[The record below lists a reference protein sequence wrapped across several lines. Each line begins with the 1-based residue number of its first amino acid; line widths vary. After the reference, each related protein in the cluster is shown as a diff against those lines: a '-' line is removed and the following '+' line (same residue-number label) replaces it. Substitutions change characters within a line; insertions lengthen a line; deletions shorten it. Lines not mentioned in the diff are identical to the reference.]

1 MKKRMVIDI
10 MNLYEYKEILENINI
25 IVIFSIPIISLILYT
40 LNQRKVMLLE
50 FAIYI
55 GELFIYL
62 YLNRY
67 IIIGNI
73 NLISMILILK
83 FIIILTIKEKLKI
96 NNFLYKFILILGL
109 LYIWNIKV
117 EYSILINIILN
128 IILLKYSII
137 DCIKVFNKELLDNK
151 HDLNEK
157 KLYIKEVKKK
167 IKSEKELQKNYK
179 DEILGV
185 SNKIGKSIEESDI
198 PIFIL
203 DINKEFIYSNESFN
217 QQMED
222 YKEDRI
228 DISKYLQFKFP
239 KYKNLIDEIKKVAT
253 ESRGSLNI
261 KSYDGKIYRLGCT
274 TDTIDERPVII
285 CILKDITQTTLIQN
299 KLEESENMYKNLM
312 DVLNEGVIIHDDK
325 NIKYINDKGLEIL
338 DINISEKEIYIED
351 IKNTVS
357 KKFKE
362 RFLSNIQ
369 LVISE
374 KEEKVINKI
383 ELINGRIVELVT
395 TNIKLNE
402 EDLLISIV
410 IDITEL
416 ENTIMNIEQSEKTY
430 KLLLQTLPEGI
441 VIVNPT
447 TNKHI
452 YRNEASI
459 RMLKTIGLDKLNES
473 IKTYLKEENYGEF
486 RRFTVDKLNNID
498 ISIAIVKREEE
509 GTLIVVFRMLDCE
522 FKTIQLEKELNRIKE
537 KNKFKTEFLSN
548 VAYDIKKPINTIFE
562 ANNNLIESKGK
573 YKSENINNHTRLVK
587 QNCYRLIKLL
597 NNVEYVSRI
606 DNGTCT
612 LELRKCDI
620 VKLLENIVKISR
632 AYTDKKGIDI
642 SFKSDVNK
650 KILVLDTDK
659 VEKIIL
665 SILSNAIKFTDTGG
679 KIDINL
685 YIENEQVCIS
695 IKDTGIGIPKD
706 KTEIIFENFEQLDT
720 TLSRGCEGTG
730 MGLSVVK
737 KLANLNNIK
746 IDVESEL
753 NKGSEFKI
761 ILPNNILSKNIKLQD
776 KFTQNEKIEIEFSD
790 IYLNLTS

>member
-1 MKKRMVIDI
+1 
-10 MNLYEYKEILENINI
+10 MNLYKYKEILENINI

-40 LNQRKVMLLE
+40 LNKRKVMILE
-50 FAIYI
+50 NLIYI
-55 GELFIYL
+55 GEFFIYL
-62 YLNRY
+62 YLNSY

-83 FIIILTIKEKLKI
+83 FVIILTLKEKLKI

-109 LYIWNIKV
+109 LYVCNIKV

-128 IILLKYSII
+128 IIILKCSII
-137 DCIKVFNKELLDNK
+137 DCIKLFNKELLDNR
-151 HDLNEK
+151 HDLNQK
-157 KLYIKEVKKK
+157 KSYIKEVKKK

-185 SNKIGKSIEESDI
+185 SNKISKSIEESDI

-203 DINKEFIYSNESFN
+203 DINKKFIYSNEAFN
-217 QQMED
+217 MLIQD
-222 YKEDRI
+222 YKNKENRI

-239 KYKNLIDEIKKVAT
+239 KYKNLMDEIKKIVT
-253 ESRGSLNI
+253 EARGNLNI
-261 KSYDGKIYRLGCT
+261 KSYDGKIYRLECI
-274 TDTIDERPVII
+274 TDIIDERLVIV

-312 DVLNEGVIIHDDK
+312 DVLNEGVIIHDNK
-325 NIKYINDKGLEIL
+325 NIKYINDKGLGIL
-338 DINISEKEIYIED
+338 DINISKKEIFIED
-351 IKNTVS
+351 IKNIVS
-357 KKFKE
+357 KKFREK
-362 RFLSNIQ
+362 FLSNIQ
-369 LVISE
+369 LVISR

-395 TNIKLNE
+395 TNIKLND

-447 TNKHI
+447 TKKHI

-459 RMLKTIGLDKLNES
+459 RMLKTIGLEKLNES
-473 IKTYLKEENYGEF
+473 IKTYLKEENYGNF
-486 RRFTVDKLNNID
+486 RRFTIDKLNNVD
-498 ISIAIVKREEE
+498 ISLAIVKREEE
-509 GTLIVVFRMLDCE
+509 GSLIVVFRMLDCE
-522 FKTIQLEKELNRIKE
+522 FKSIQLEKELNRIKE

-548 VAYDIKKPINTIFE
+548 VAYDIKKPINKIFE
-562 ANNNLIESKGK
+562 TNNNLIENKGK
-573 YKSENINNHTRLVK
+573 YNSENINNHTRLVK
-587 QNCYRLIKLL
+587 QNCYRLIRLL
-597 NNVEYVSRI
+597 SNVEYVSRI

-620 VKLLENIVKISR
+620 VKLVENIVKISKT
-632 AYTDKKGIDI
+632 YTDKKGIDI
-642 SFKSDVNK
+642 SFKSEVNK
-650 KILVLDTDK
+650 KILSLDIDK

-665 SILSNAIKFTDTGG
+665 NILSNAIKFTDTGG
-679 KIDINL
+679 RIDINL
-685 YIENEQVCIS
+685 YMENEQVCIS

-706 KTEIIFENFEQLDT
+706 KTEVIFENFEQLDT

-746 IDVESEL
+746 INVESEL
-753 NKGSEFKI
+753 NKGSEFI
-761 ILPNNILSKNIKLQD
+761 ITLPNNIVSKNIKLQD
-776 KFTQNEKIEIEFSD
+776 KFAQDEKIDIEFSD

>member
-1 MKKRMVIDI
+1 
-10 MNLYEYKEILENINI
+10 MNLYKYKEILENINI

-40 LNQRKVMLLE
+40 LNKRKVMILE
-50 FAIYI
+50 NLIYI
-55 GELFIYL
+55 GEFFIYL
-62 YLNRY
+62 YLNSY

-73 NLISMILILK
+73 NLISVILILK
-83 FIIILTIKEKLKI
+83 FVIILTLKEKLKI

-109 LYIWNIKV
+109 LYICNIKV

-128 IILLKYSII
+128 IIILKCSII
-137 DCIKVFNKELLDNK
+137 DCIKLFNKELLDNR
-151 HDLNEK
+151 HDLNQK
-157 KLYIKEVKKK
+157 KSYIKEVKKK
-167 IKSEKELQKNYK
+167 IKLEKELQKNYK

-185 SNKIGKSIEESDI
+185 SNKISKSIEESDI

-203 DINKEFIYSNESFN
+203 DINKKFIYSNEAFN
-217 QQMED
+217 MLIQD
-222 YKEDRI
+222 YKNKENRI

-239 KYKNLIDEIKKVAT
+239 KYKNLMDEIKKIAT
-253 ESRGSLNI
+253 EARGNLNI
-261 KSYDGKIYRLGCT
+261 KSYDGKIYRLECI
-274 TDTIDERPVII
+274 TDIIDERPVIV

-312 DVLNEGVIIHDDK
+312 DVLNEGVIIHDNK

-338 DINISEKEIYIED
+338 DINIGKKEIFIED
-351 IKNTVS
+351 IKNIVS
-357 KKFKE
+357 KKFREK
-362 RFLSNIQ
+362 FLSNIQ
-369 LVISE
+369 LVISR

-395 TNIKLNE
+395 TNIKLND

-447 TNKHI
+447 TKKHI

-459 RMLKTIGLDKLNES
+459 RMLKTIGLEKLNES
-473 IKTYLKEENYGEF
+473 IKTYLKEENYGNF
-486 RRFTVDKLNNID
+486 RRFTIDKLNNVD
-498 ISIAIVKREEE
+498 ISLAIVKREEE
-509 GTLIVVFRMLDCE
+509 GSLIVVFRMLDCE
-522 FKTIQLEKELNRIKE
+522 FKSIQLEKELNRIKE

-548 VAYDIKKPINTIFE
+548 VAYDIKKPINKIFE
-562 ANNNLIESKGK
+562 TNNNLIENKGK
-573 YKSENINNHTRLVK
+573 YNSENINNHTRLVK
-587 QNCYRLIKLL
+587 QNCYRLIRLL
-597 NNVEYVSRI
+597 SNVEYVSRI

-620 VKLLENIVKISR
+620 VKLVENIVKISKT
-632 AYTDKKGIDI
+632 YTDKKRIDI
-642 SFKSDVNK
+642 SFKSEVNK
-650 KILVLDTDK
+650 KILSLDIDK

-665 SILSNAIKFTDTGG
+665 NILSNAIKFTDTGG

-685 YIENEQVCIS
+685 YMQNEQVCIS

-706 KTEIIFENFEQLDT
+706 KTEVIFENFEQLDT

-746 IDVESEL
+746 INVESEL
-753 NKGSEFKI
+753 NKGSEFI
-761 ILPNNILSKNIKLQD
+761 ITLPNNIVSKNIKLQD
-776 KFTQNEKIEIEFSD
+776 KFAQDEKIDIEFSD

>member
-1 MKKRMVIDI
+1 
-10 MNLYEYKEILENINI
+10 MNLYKYKEILENINI

-40 LNQRKVMLLE
+40 LNKRKVMILE
-50 FAIYI
+50 NLIYI
-55 GELFIYL
+55 GEFFIYL
-62 YLNRY
+62 YLNSY

-83 FIIILTIKEKLKI
+83 FVIILTLKEKLKI

-109 LYIWNIKV
+109 LYVCNIKV

-128 IILLKYSII
+128 IIILKCSII
-137 DCIKVFNKELLDNK
+137 DCIKLFNKELLDNR
-151 HDLNEK
+151 HDLNQK
-157 KLYIKEVKKK
+157 KSYIKEVKKK

-185 SNKIGKSIEESDI
+185 SNKISKSIEESDI

-203 DINKEFIYSNESFN
+203 DINKKFIYSNEAFN
-217 QQMED
+217 MLIQD
-222 YKEDRI
+222 YKNKENRI

-239 KYKNLIDEIKKVAT
+239 KYKNLMDEIKKIAT
-253 ESRGSLNI
+253 EARGNLNI
-261 KSYDGKIYRLGCT
+261 KSYDGKIYRLECI
-274 TDTIDERPVII
+274 TDIIDERLVIV

-312 DVLNEGVIIHDDK
+312 DVLNEGVIIHDNK

-338 DINISEKEIYIED
+338 DINIGKKEIFIED
-351 IKNTVS
+351 IKNIVS
-357 KKFKE
+357 KKFREK
-362 RFLSNIQ
+362 FLSNIQ
-369 LVISE
+369 LVISR

-395 TNIKLNE
+395 TNIKLNA

-447 TNKHI
+447 TKKHI

-459 RMLKTIGLDKLNES
+459 RMLKTIGLEKLNES
-473 IKTYLKEENYGEF
+473 IKTYLKEENYGNF
-486 RRFTVDKLNNID
+486 RRFTIDKLNNVD
-498 ISIAIVKREEE
+498 ISLAIVKREEE
-509 GTLIVVFRMLDCE
+509 GSLIVVFRMLDCE
-522 FKTIQLEKELNRIKE
+522 FKSIQLEKELNRIKE

-548 VAYDIKKPINTIFE
+548 VAYDIKKPINKIFE
-562 ANNNLIESKGK
+562 TNNNLIENKGK
-573 YKSENINNHTRLVK
+573 YNSENINNHTRLVK
-587 QNCYRLIKLL
+587 QNCYRLIRLL
-597 NNVEYVSRI
+597 NNIEYVSRI

-612 LELRKCDI
+612 LDLRKCDI
-620 VKLLENIVKISR
+620 VKLLENIVKISKT
-632 AYTDKKGIDI
+632 YTDKKGIDI
-642 SFKSDVNK
+642 SFKSEVNK
-650 KILVLDTDK
+650 KILSLDIDK

-665 SILSNAIKFTDTGG
+665 NILSNAIKFTDTGG
-679 KIDINL
+679 RIDINL
-685 YIENEQVCIS
+685 YMENEQVCIS

-706 KTEIIFENFEQLDT
+706 KTEVIFENFEQLDT

-746 IDVESEL
+746 INVESEL
-753 NKGSEFKI
+753 NKGSEFI
-761 ILPNNILSKNIKLQD
+761 ITLPNNIVSKNIKLQD
-776 KFTQNEKIEIEFSD
+776 KFAQDEKIDIEFSD

>member
-1 MKKRMVIDI
+1 
-10 MNLYEYKEILENINI
+10 MNLYKYKEIIENINI
-25 IVIFSIPIISLILYT
+25 IVIFSIPIISLVLYK
-40 LNQRKVMLLE
+40 LNQRKMMLLE
-50 FAIYI
+50 FMIYI
-55 GELFIYL
+55 GELMVYV
-62 YLNRY
+62 YLNSY

-73 NLISMILILK
+73 KLISIMLTLKFTIILIA
-83 FIIILTIKEKLKI
+83 KEKLKF
-96 NNFLYKFILILGL
+96 NNFLHKFILILGL
-109 LYIWNIKV
+109 LYICNIKV
-117 EYSILINIILN
+117 EHSILINIILN
-128 IILLKYSII
+128 IIILKYSII
-137 DCIKVFNKELLDNK
+137 DYIKVFNKELLNNK
-151 HDLNEK
+151 YDLNQK
-157 KLYIKEVKKK
+157 KAYIKETKKQL
-167 IKSEKELQKNYK
+167 KSEKEFQKNYK

-185 SNKIGKSIEESDI
+185 SHKINKSIEESDI

-203 DINKEFIYSNESFN
+203 NINKEFIYSNEPFN
-217 QQMED
+217 KLIED
-222 YKEDRI
+222 YENKGNSI

-239 KYKNLIDEIKKVAT
+239 NYQNLIDEIKKVAT

-261 KSYDGKIYRLGCT
+261 KSYDKKIYRLECT
-274 TDTIDERPVII
+274 IDTIDEKSVII

-299 KLEESENMYKNLM
+299 KLEESEKMYKNLM
-312 DVLNEGVIIHDDK
+312 DVLNEGVIIHDSK
-325 NIKYINDKGLEIL
+325 NIKYINDKGLDIL
-338 DINISEKEIYIED
+338 GINISKKEISIED
-351 IKNTVS
+351 IKSVIS
-357 KKFKE
+357 KKFRE
-362 RFLSNIQ
+362 RFLSDIQ

-374 KEEKVINKI
+374 KEEKIINKI
-383 ELINGRIVELVT
+383 ELINGRIIELVT

-416 ENTIMNIEQSEKTY
+416 ETTIMNIEQSEKTY
-430 KLLLQTLPEGI
+430 KLLIQTLPEGI
-441 VIVNPT
+441 VIVNPM

-486 RRFTVDKLNNID
+486 RRFTIDKLNNID
-498 ISIAIVKREEE
+498 ISLAIVKRKEE
-509 GTLIVVFRMLDCE
+509 GTLIVVFRMLDYE
-522 FKTIQLEKELNRIKE
+522 FKSMKLEKELNIMKE

-562 ANNNLIESKGK
+562 TNNNLIKNKVK
-573 YKSENINNHTRLVK
+573 YNSENINNHTRLVK

-597 NNVEYVSRI
+597 NNIEYVSRV

-632 AYTDKKGIDI
+632 EYTDRKGIDI
-642 SFKSDVNK
+642 SFKSELNK
-650 KILVLDTDK
+650 KILVLDTEK

-665 SILSNAIKFTDTGG
+665 NILSNAIKFTNVGG

-706 KTEIIFENFEQLDT
+706 KIEVIFENFEQIDT

-737 KLANLNNIK
+737 KLANLNNIN
-746 IDVESEL
+746 ISVESEL

>member
-1 MKKRMVIDI
+1 MVINI
-10 MNLYEYKEILENINI
+10 MNLYKYKEILENINI

-40 LNQRKVMLLE
+40 LNKRKVMILE
-50 FAIYI
+50 NLIYI
-55 GELFIYL
+55 GEFFIYL
-62 YLNRY
+62 YLNSY

-83 FIIILTIKEKLKI
+83 FVIILTLKEKLKI

-109 LYIWNIKV
+109 LYVCNIKV

-128 IILLKYSII
+128 IIILKCSII
-137 DCIKVFNKELLDNK
+137 DCIKLFNKELLDNR
-151 HDLNEK
+151 HDLNQK
-157 KLYIKEVKKK
+157 KSYIKEVKKK

-185 SNKIGKSIEESDI
+185 SNKISKSIEESDI

-203 DINKEFIYSNESFN
+203 DINKKFIYSNEAFN
-217 QQMED
+217 MLIQD
-222 YKEDRI
+222 YKNKENRI

-239 KYKNLIDEIKKVAT
+239 KYKNLMDEIKKIAT
-253 ESRGSLNI
+253 EARGNLNI
-261 KSYDGKIYRLGCT
+261 KSYDGKIYRLECI
-274 TDTIDERPVII
+274 TDIIDERPVIV

-312 DVLNEGVIIHDDK
+312 DVLNEGVIIHDNK

-338 DINISEKEIYIED
+338 DINIGKKEIFIED
-351 IKNTVS
+351 IKNIVS
-357 KKFKE
+357 KKFREK
-362 RFLSNIQ
+362 FLSNIQ
-369 LVISE
+369 LVISR

-395 TNIKLNE
+395 TNIKLND

-447 TNKHI
+447 TKKHI

-459 RMLKTIGLDKLNES
+459 RMLKTIGLEKLNES
-473 IKTYLKEENYGEF
+473 IKTYLKEENYGNF
-486 RRFTVDKLNNID
+486 RRFTIDKLNNVD
-498 ISIAIVKREEE
+498 ISLAIVKREEE
-509 GTLIVVFRMLDCE
+509 GSLIVVFRMLDCE
-522 FKTIQLEKELNRIKE
+522 FKSIQLEKELNRIKE

-548 VAYDIKKPINTIFE
+548 VAYDIKKPINKIFE
-562 ANNNLIESKGK
+562 TNNNLIENKGK
-573 YKSENINNHTRLVK
+573 YNSENINNHTRLVK
-587 QNCYRLIKLL
+587 QNCYRLIRLL
-597 NNVEYVSRI
+597 SNVEYVSRI

-620 VKLLENIVKISR
+620 VKLLENIVKISKT
-632 AYTDKKGIDI
+632 YTDKKGIDI
-642 SFKSDVNK
+642 SFKSEVNK
-650 KILVLDTDK
+650 KILSLDIDK

-665 SILSNAIKFTDTGG
+665 NILSNAIKFTDTGG

-685 YIENEQVCIS
+685 YMHNEQVCIS

-706 KTEIIFENFEQLDT
+706 KTEVIFENFEQLDT

-746 IDVESEL
+746 INVESEL
-753 NKGSEFKI
+753 NKGSEFI
-761 ILPNNILSKNIKLQD
+761 ITLPNNIVSKNIKLQD
-776 KFTQNEKIEIEFSD
+776 KFAQDEKIDIEFSD

>member
-1 MKKRMVIDI
+1 MVINI
-10 MNLYEYKEILENINI
+10 MNLYKYKEILENINI

-40 LNQRKVMLLE
+40 LNKRKVMILE
-50 FAIYI
+50 NLIYI
-55 GELFIYL
+55 GEFFIYL
-62 YLNRY
+62 YLNSY

-83 FIIILTIKEKLKI
+83 FVIILTLKEKLKI
-96 NNFLYKFILILGL
+96 NNFLYKIILILGL
-109 LYIWNIKV
+109 LYVCNIKV

-128 IILLKYSII
+128 IIILKCSII
-137 DCIKVFNKELLDNK
+137 DCIKLSNKELLDNR
-151 HDLNEK
+151 HDLNQK
-157 KLYIKEVKKK
+157 KSYIKEVKKK

-185 SNKIGKSIEESDI
+185 SNKISKSIEESDI

-203 DINKEFIYSNESFN
+203 DINKKFIYSNEAFN
-217 QQMED
+217 MLIQD
-222 YKEDRI
+222 YKNKENRI

-239 KYKNLIDEIKKVAT
+239 KYKNLMDEIKKIAT
-253 ESRGSLNI
+253 EARGNLNI
-261 KSYDGKIYRLGCT
+261 KSYDGKIYRLECI
-274 TDTIDERPVII
+274 TDIIDERPVIV

-312 DVLNEGVIIHDDK
+312 DVLNEGVIIHDNK

-338 DINISEKEIYIED
+338 DINIGKKEIFIED
-351 IKNTVS
+351 IKNIVS
-357 KKFKE
+357 KKFREK
-362 RFLSNIQ
+362 FLSNIQ
-369 LVISE
+369 LVISR

-395 TNIKLNE
+395 TNIKLND

-447 TNKHI
+447 TKKHI

-459 RMLKTIGLDKLNES
+459 RMLKTIGLEKLNES
-473 IKTYLKEENYGEF
+473 IKTYLKEENYGNF
-486 RRFTVDKLNNID
+486 RRFTIDKLNNVD
-498 ISIAIVKREEE
+498 ISLAIVKREEE
-509 GTLIVVFRMLDCE
+509 GSLIVVFRMLDCE
-522 FKTIQLEKELNRIKE
+522 FKSIQLEKELNRIKE

-548 VAYDIKKPINTIFE
+548 VAYDIKKPINKIFE
-562 ANNNLIESKGK
+562 TNNNLIENKGK
-573 YKSENINNHTRLVK
+573 YNSENINNHTRLVK
-587 QNCYRLIKLL
+587 QNCYRLIRLL
-597 NNVEYVSRI
+597 NNIEYVSRI

-620 VKLLENIVKISR
+620 VKLLENIVKISKT
-632 AYTDKKGIDI
+632 YTDKKGIDI
-642 SFKSDVNK
+642 SFKSEVNK
-650 KILVLDTDK
+650 KILSLDIDK

-665 SILSNAIKFTDTGG
+665 NILSNAIKFTDTGG

-685 YIENEQVCIS
+685 YMHNEQVCIS

-706 KTEIIFENFEQLDT
+706 KTEVIFENFEQLDT

-746 IDVESEL
+746 INVESEL
-753 NKGSEFKI
+753 NKGSEFI
-761 ILPNNILSKNIKLQD
+761 ITLPNNIVSKNIKLQD
-776 KFTQNEKIEIEFSD
+776 KFAQDEKIDIEFSD

>member
-1 MKKRMVIDI
+1 
-10 MNLYEYKEILENINI
+10 MNLYKYKEILENINI

-40 LNQRKVMLLE
+40 LNKRKVMILE
-50 FAIYI
+50 NLIYI
-55 GELFIYL
+55 GEFYIYIYL
-62 YLNRY
+62 NSY

-83 FIIILTIKEKLKI
+83 FVIILTLKEKLKI

-109 LYIWNIKV
+109 LYVCNIKV

-128 IILLKYSII
+128 IIILKCSII
-137 DCIKVFNKELLDNK
+137 DCIKLFNKELLDNR
-151 HDLNEK
+151 HDLNQK
-157 KLYIKEVKKK
+157 KSYIKEVKKK

-185 SNKIGKSIEESDI
+185 SNKISKSIEESDI

-203 DINKEFIYSNESFN
+203 DINKKFIYSNEAFN
-217 QQMED
+217 MLIQD
-222 YKEDRI
+222 YKNKENRI

-239 KYKNLIDEIKKVAT
+239 KYKNLMDEIKKIAT
-253 ESRGSLNI
+253 EARGNLNI
-261 KSYDGKIYRLGCT
+261 KSYDGKIYRLECI
-274 TDTIDERPVII
+274 TDIIDERPVIV

-312 DVLNEGVIIHDDK
+312 DVLNEGVIIHDNK

-338 DINISEKEIYIED
+338 DINIGKKEIFIED
-351 IKNTVS
+351 IKNIVS
-357 KKFKE
+357 KKFREK
-362 RFLSNIQ
+362 FLSNIQ
-369 LVISE
+369 LVISR

-395 TNIKLNE
+395 TNIKLND

-447 TNKHI
+447 TKKHI

-459 RMLKTIGLDKLNES
+459 RMLKTIGLEKLNES
-473 IKTYLKEENYGEF
+473 IKTYLKEENYGNF
-486 RRFTVDKLNNID
+486 RRFTIDKLNNVD
-498 ISIAIVKREEE
+498 ISLAIVKREEE
-509 GTLIVVFRMLDCE
+509 GSLIVVFRMLDCE
-522 FKTIQLEKELNRIKE
+522 FKSTQLEKELNRIKE

-548 VAYDIKKPINTIFE
+548 VAYDIKKPINKIFE
-562 ANNNLIESKGK
+562 TNNNLIENKGK
-573 YKSENINNHTRLVK
+573 YNSENINNHTRLVK
-587 QNCYRLIKLL
+587 QNCYRLIRLL
-597 NNVEYVSRI
+597 NNIEYVSRI

-620 VKLLENIVKISR
+620 VKLLENIVKISKT
-632 AYTDKKGIDI
+632 YTDKKGIDI
-642 SFKSDVNK
+642 SFKSEVNK
-650 KILVLDTDK
+650 KILSLDIDK

-665 SILSNAIKFTDTGG
+665 NILSNAIKFTDTGG
-679 KIDINL
+679 RIDINL
-685 YIENEQVCIS
+685 YMENEQVCIS

-706 KTEIIFENFEQLDT
+706 KTEVIFENFEQLDT

-746 IDVESEL
+746 INVESEL
-753 NKGSEFKI
+753 NKGSEFI
-761 ILPNNILSKNIKLQD
+761 ITLPNNIVSKNIKLQD
-776 KFTQNEKIEIEFSD
+776 KFAQDEKIDIEFSD

>member
-1 MKKRMVIDI
+1 
-10 MNLYEYKEILENINI
+10 MNLYKYKEILENINI

-40 LNQRKVMLLE
+40 LNKRKVMILE
-50 FAIYI
+50 NLIYI
-55 GELFIYL
+55 GEFFIYL
-62 YLNRY
+62 YLNSY

-73 NLISMILILK
+73 NLISVILILK
-83 FIIILTIKEKLKI
+83 FVIILTLKEKLKI

-109 LYIWNIKV
+109 LYVCNIKV

-128 IILLKYSII
+128 IIILKCSII
-137 DCIKVFNKELLDNK
+137 DCIKLFNKELLDNR
-151 HDLNEK
+151 HDLNQK
-157 KLYIKEVKKK
+157 KSYIKEVKKK

-185 SNKIGKSIEESDI
+185 SNKISKSIEESDI

-203 DINKEFIYSNESFN
+203 DINKKFIYSNEAFN
-217 QQMED
+217 MLIQD
-222 YKEDRI
+222 YKNKENRI

-239 KYKNLIDEIKKVAT
+239 KYKNLMDEIKKIAT
-253 ESRGSLNI
+253 EARGNLNI
-261 KSYDGKIYRLGCT
+261 KSYDGKIYRLECI
-274 TDTIDERPVII
+274 TDIIDERLVIV

-312 DVLNEGVIIHDDK
+312 DVLNEGVIIHDNK

-338 DINISEKEIYIED
+338 DINIGKKEIFIED
-351 IKNTVS
+351 IKNIVS
-357 KKFKE
+357 KKFREK
-362 RFLSNIQ
+362 FLSNIQ
-369 LVISE
+369 LVISR

-395 TNIKLNE
+395 TNIKLND

-447 TNKHI
+447 TKKHI

-459 RMLKTIGLDKLNES
+459 RMLKTIGLEKLNES
-473 IKTYLKEENYGEF
+473 IKTYLKEENYGNF
-486 RRFTVDKLNNID
+486 RRFTIDKLNNVD
-498 ISIAIVKREEE
+498 ISLAIVKREEE
-509 GTLIVVFRMLDCE
+509 GSLIVVFRMLDCE
-522 FKTIQLEKELNRIKE
+522 FKSIQLEKELNRIKE

-548 VAYDIKKPINTIFE
+548 VAYDIKKPINKIFE
-562 ANNNLIESKGK
+562 TNNNLIENKGK
-573 YKSENINNHTRLVK
+573 YNSENINNHTRLVK
-587 QNCYRLIKLL
+587 QNCYRLIRLL
-597 NNVEYVSRI
+597 SNVEYVSRI

-620 VKLLENIVKISR
+620 VKLVENIVKISKT
-632 AYTDKKGIDI
+632 YTDKKGIDI
-642 SFKSDVNK
+642 SFKSEVNK
-650 KILVLDTDK
+650 KILSLDIDK

-665 SILSNAIKFTDTGG
+665 NILSNAIKFTDTGG
-679 KIDINL
+679 RIDINL
-685 YIENEQVCIS
+685 YMENEQVCIS

-706 KTEIIFENFEQLDT
+706 KTEVIFENFEQLDT

-746 IDVESEL
+746 INVESEL
-753 NKGSEFKI
+753 NKGSEFI
-761 ILPNNILSKNIKLQD
+761 ITLPNNIVSKNIKLQD
-776 KFTQNEKIEIEFSD
+776 KFAQDEKIDIEFSD

>member
-1 MKKRMVIDI
+1 
-10 MNLYEYKEILENINI
+10 MNLYKYKEILENINI

-40 LNQRKVMLLE
+40 LNKRKVMILE
-50 FAIYI
+50 NLIYI
-55 GELFIYL
+55 GEFFIYL
-62 YLNRY
+62 YLNSY

-73 NLISMILILK
+73 NLISVILILK
-83 FIIILTIKEKLKI
+83 FVIILTLKEKLKI

-109 LYIWNIKV
+109 LYVCNIKV

-128 IILLKYSII
+128 IIILKCSII
-137 DCIKVFNKELLDNK
+137 DCIKLFNKELLDNR
-151 HDLNEK
+151 HDLNQK
-157 KLYIKEVKKK
+157 KSYIKEVKKK

-203 DINKEFIYSNESFN
+203 DINKKFIYSNEAFN
-217 QQMED
+217 MLIQD
-222 YKEDRI
+222 YKNKENRI

-239 KYKNLIDEIKKVAT
+239 KYKNLMDEIKKIAT
-253 ESRGSLNI
+253 EARGNLNI
-261 KSYDGKIYRLGCT
+261 KSYDGKIYRLECI
-274 TDTIDERPVII
+274 TDIIDERPVIV

-312 DVLNEGVIIHDDK
+312 DVLNEGVIIHDNK

-338 DINISEKEIYIED
+338 DINIGKKEIFIED
-351 IKNTVS
+351 IKNIVS
-357 KKFKE
+357 KKFREK
-362 RFLSNIQ
+362 FLSNIQ
-369 LVISE
+369 LVISR

-395 TNIKLNE
+395 TNIKLND

-447 TNKHI
+447 TKKHI

-459 RMLKTIGLDKLNES
+459 RMLKTIGLEKLNES
-473 IKTYLKEENYGEF
+473 IKTYLKEENYGNF
-486 RRFTVDKLNNID
+486 RRFTIDKLNNVD
-498 ISIAIVKREEE
+498 ISLAIVKREEE
-509 GTLIVVFRMLDCE
+509 GSLIVVFRMLDCE
-522 FKTIQLEKELNRIKE
+522 FKSTQLEKELNRIKE

-548 VAYDIKKPINTIFE
+548 VAYDIKKPINKIFE
-562 ANNNLIESKGK
+562 TNNNLIENKGK
-573 YKSENINNHTRLVK
+573 YNSENINNHTRLVK
-587 QNCYRLIKLL
+587 QNCYRLIRLL
-597 NNVEYVSRI
+597 SNVEYVSRI

-620 VKLLENIVKISR
+620 VKLVENIVKISKT
-632 AYTDKKGIDI
+632 YTDKKGIDI
-642 SFKSDVNK
+642 SFKSEVNK
-650 KILVLDTDK
+650 KILSLDIDK

-665 SILSNAIKFTDTGG
+665 NILSNAIKFTDTGG

-685 YIENEQVCIS
+685 YMHNEQVCIS

-706 KTEIIFENFEQLDT
+706 KTEVIFENFEQLDT

-746 IDVESEL
+746 INVESEL
-753 NKGSEFKI
+753 NKGSEFI
-761 ILPNNILSKNIKLQD
+761 ITLPNNIVSKNIKLQD
-776 KFTQNEKIEIEFSD
+776 KFAQDEKIDIEFSD

>member
-1 MKKRMVIDI
+1 MVINI
-10 MNLYEYKEILENINI
+10 MNLYKYKEILENINI

-40 LNQRKVMLLE
+40 LNKRKVMILE
-50 FAIYI
+50 NLIYI
-55 GELFIYL
+55 GEFFIYL
-62 YLNRY
+62 YLNSY
-67 IIIGNI
+67 IIIVNI
-73 NLISMILILK
+73 NLISVILILK
-83 FIIILTIKEKLKI
+83 FVIILTLKEKLKI

-109 LYIWNIKV
+109 LYVCNIKV

-128 IILLKYSII
+128 IIILKCSII
-137 DCIKVFNKELLDNK
+137 DCIKLFNKELLDNR
-151 HDLNEK
+151 HDLNQK
-157 KLYIKEVKKK
+157 KSYIKEVKKK

-185 SNKIGKSIEESDI
+185 SNKISKSIEESDI

-203 DINKEFIYSNESFN
+203 DINKKFIYSNEAFN
-217 QQMED
+217 MLIQD
-222 YKEDRI
+222 YKNKENRI

-239 KYKNLIDEIKKVAT
+239 KYKNLMDEIKKIAT
-253 ESRGSLNI
+253 EARGNLNI
-261 KSYDGKIYRLGCT
+261 KSYDGKIYRLECI
-274 TDTIDERPVII
+274 TDIIDERPVIV

-312 DVLNEGVIIHDDK
+312 DVLNEGVIIHDNK

-338 DINISEKEIYIED
+338 DINIGKKEIFIED
-351 IKNTVS
+351 IKNIVS
-357 KKFKE
+357 KKFREK
-362 RFLSNIQ
+362 FLSNIQ
-369 LVISE
+369 LVISR

-395 TNIKLNE
+395 TNIKLND

-447 TNKHI
+447 TKKHI

-459 RMLKTIGLDKLNES
+459 RMLKTIGLEKLNES
-473 IKTYLKEENYGEF
+473 IKTYLKEENYGNF
-486 RRFTVDKLNNID
+486 RRFTIDKLNNVD
-498 ISIAIVKREEE
+498 ISLAIVKREEE
-509 GTLIVVFRMLDCE
+509 GSLIVVFRMLDCE
-522 FKTIQLEKELNRIKE
+522 FKSIQLEKELNRIKE

-548 VAYDIKKPINTIFE
+548 VAYDIKKPINKIFE
-562 ANNNLIESKGK
+562 TNNNLIENKGK
-573 YKSENINNHTRLVK
+573 YNSENINNHTRLVK
-587 QNCYRLIKLL
+587 QNCYRLIRLL
-597 NNVEYVSRI
+597 NNIEYVSRI

-620 VKLLENIVKISR
+620 VKLLENIVKISKT
-632 AYTDKKGIDI
+632 YTDKKGIDI
-642 SFKSDVNK
+642 SFKSEVNK
-650 KILVLDTDK
+650 KILSLDIDK

-665 SILSNAIKFTDTGG
+665 NILSNAIKFTDTGG
-679 KIDINL
+679 RIDINL
-685 YIENEQVCIS
+685 YMENEQVCIS

-706 KTEIIFENFEQLDT
+706 KTEVIFENFEQLDT

-746 IDVESEL
+746 INVESEL
-753 NKGSEFKI
+753 NKGSEFI
-761 ILPNNILSKNIKLQD
+761 ITLPNNIVSKNIKLQD
-776 KFTQNEKIEIEFSD
+776 KFAQDEKIDIEFSD

>member
-1 MKKRMVIDI
+1 
-10 MNLYEYKEILENINI
+10 MNLYKYKEILENINI

-40 LNQRKVMLLE
+40 LNKRKVMILE
-50 FAIYI
+50 NLIYI
-55 GELFIYL
+55 GEFFIYL
-62 YLNRY
+62 YLNSY

-83 FIIILTIKEKLKI
+83 FVIILTLKEKLKI

-109 LYIWNIKV
+109 LYVCNIKV

-128 IILLKYSII
+128 IIILKCSII
-137 DCIKVFNKELLDNK
+137 DCIKLFNKELLDNR
-151 HDLNEK
+151 HDLNQK
-157 KLYIKEVKKK
+157 KSYIKEVKKK

-185 SNKIGKSIEESDI
+185 SNKISKSIEESDI

-203 DINKEFIYSNESFN
+203 DINKKFIYSNEAFN
-217 QQMED
+217 MLIQD
-222 YKEDRI
+222 YKNKENRI

-239 KYKNLIDEIKKVAT
+239 KYKNLMDEIKKIAT
-253 ESRGSLNI
+253 EARGNLNI
-261 KSYDGKIYRLGCT
+261 KSYDGKIYRLECI
-274 TDTIDERPVII
+274 TDIIDERPVIV

-312 DVLNEGVIIHDDK
+312 DVLNEGVIIHDNK

-338 DINISEKEIYIED
+338 DINISKKEIFIED
-351 IKNTVS
+351 IKNIVS
-357 KKFKE
+357 KKFREK
-362 RFLSNIQ
+362 FLSNIQ
-369 LVISE
+369 LVISR

-395 TNIKLNE
+395 TNIKLND

-447 TNKHI
+447 TKKHI

-459 RMLKTIGLDKLNES
+459 RMLKTIGLEKLNES
-473 IKTYLKEENYGEF
+473 IKTYLKEENYGNF
-486 RRFTVDKLNNID
+486 RRFTIDKLNNVD
-498 ISIAIVKREEE
+498 ISLAIVKREEE
-509 GTLIVVFRMLDCE
+509 GSLIVVFRMLDCE
-522 FKTIQLEKELNRIKE
+522 FKSTQLEKELNRIKE

-548 VAYDIKKPINTIFE
+548 VAYDIKKPINKIFE
-562 ANNNLIESKGK
+562 TNNNLIENKGK
-573 YKSENINNHTRLVK
+573 YNSENINNHTRLVK
-587 QNCYRLIKLL
+587 QNCYRLIRLL
-597 NNVEYVSRI
+597 SNVEYVSRI

-620 VKLLENIVKISR
+620 VKLVENIVKISKT
-632 AYTDKKGIDI
+632 YTDKKGIDI
-642 SFKSDVNK
+642 SFKSEVNK
-650 KILVLDTDK
+650 KILSLDIDK

-665 SILSNAIKFTDTGG
+665 NILSNAIKFTDTGG
-679 KIDINL
+679 RIDINL
-685 YIENEQVCIS
+685 YMHNEQVCIS

-706 KTEIIFENFEQLDT
+706 KTEVIFENFEQLDT

-746 IDVESEL
+746 INVESEL
-753 NKGSEFKI
+753 NKGSEFI
-761 ILPNNILSKNIKLQD
+761 ITLPNNIVSKNIKLQD
-776 KFTQNEKIEIEFSD
+776 KFAQDEKIDIEFSD

>member
-1 MKKRMVIDI
+1 
-10 MNLYEYKEILENINI
+10 MNLYKYKEILENINI

-40 LNQRKVMLLE
+40 LNKRKVMILE
-50 FAIYI
+50 NLIYI
-55 GELFIYL
+55 GEFFIYL
-62 YLNRY
+62 YLNSY

-83 FIIILTIKEKLKI
+83 FVIILTLKEKLKI

-109 LYIWNIKV
+109 LYVCNIKV

-128 IILLKYSII
+128 IIILKCSII
-137 DCIKVFNKELLDNK
+137 DCIKLFNKELLDNR
-151 HDLNEK
+151 HDLNQK
-157 KLYIKEVKKK
+157 KSYIKEVKKK

-185 SNKIGKSIEESDI
+185 SNKISKSIEESDI

-203 DINKEFIYSNESFN
+203 DINKKFIYSNEAFN
-217 QQMED
+217 MLIQD
-222 YKEDRI
+222 YKNKENRI

-239 KYKNLIDEIKKVAT
+239 KYKNLMDEIKKIVT
-253 ESRGSLNI
+253 EARGNLNI
-261 KSYDGKIYRLGCT
+261 KSYDGKIYRLECI
-274 TDTIDERPVII
+274 TDIIDERPVIV

-312 DVLNEGVIIHDDK
+312 DVLNEGVIIHDNK
-325 NIKYINDKGLEIL
+325 NIKYINDKGLGIL
-338 DINISEKEIYIED
+338 DINISKKEIFIED
-351 IKNTVS
+351 IKNIVS
-357 KKFKE
+357 KKFREK
-362 RFLSNIQ
+362 FLSNIQ
-369 LVISE
+369 LVISR

-395 TNIKLNE
+395 TNIKLND

-447 TNKHI
+447 TKKHI

-459 RMLKTIGLDKLNES
+459 RMLKTIGLEKLNES
-473 IKTYLKEENYGEF
+473 IKTYLKEENYGNF
-486 RRFTVDKLNNID
+486 RRFTIDKLNNVD
-498 ISIAIVKREEE
+498 ISLAIVKREEE
-509 GTLIVVFRMLDCE
+509 GSLIVVFRMLDCE
-522 FKTIQLEKELNRIKE
+522 FKSIQLEKELNRIKE

-548 VAYDIKKPINTIFE
+548 VAYDIKKPINKIFE
-562 ANNNLIESKGK
+562 TNNNLIENKGK
-573 YKSENINNHTRLVK
+573 YNSENINNHTRLVK
-587 QNCYRLIKLL
+587 QNCYRLIRLL
-597 NNVEYVSRI
+597 NNIEYVSRI

-620 VKLLENIVKISR
+620 VKLLENIVKISKT
-632 AYTDKKGIDI
+632 YTDKKGIDI
-642 SFKSDVNK
+642 SFKSEVNK
-650 KILVLDTDK
+650 KILSLDIDK

-665 SILSNAIKFTDTGG
+665 NILSNAIKFTDTGG
-679 KIDINL
+679 RIDINL
-685 YIENEQVCIS
+685 YMENEQVCIS

-706 KTEIIFENFEQLDT
+706 KTEVIFENFEQLDT

-746 IDVESEL
+746 INVESEL
-753 NKGSEFKI
+753 NKGSEFI
-761 ILPNNILSKNIKLQD
+761 ITLPNNIVSKNIKLQD
-776 KFTQNEKIEIEFSD
+776 KFAQDEKIDIEFSD

>member
-1 MKKRMVIDI
+1 
-10 MNLYEYKEILENINI
+10 MNLYKYKEILENINI

-40 LNQRKVMLLE
+40 LNKRKVMILE
-50 FAIYI
+50 NLIYI
-55 GELFIYL
+55 GEFFIYL
-62 YLNRY
+62 YLNSY

-73 NLISMILILK
+73 NLISVILILK
-83 FIIILTIKEKLKI
+83 FVIILTLKEKLKI

-109 LYIWNIKV
+109 LYVCNIKV

-128 IILLKYSII
+128 IIILKCSII
-137 DCIKVFNKELLDNK
+137 DCIKLFNKELLDNR
-151 HDLNEK
+151 HDLNQK
-157 KLYIKEVKKK
+157 KSYIKEVKKK

-185 SNKIGKSIEESDI
+185 SNKISKSIEESDI

-203 DINKEFIYSNESFN
+203 DINKKFIYSNEAFN
-217 QQMED
+217 MLIQD
-222 YKEDRI
+222 YKNKENRI

-239 KYKNLIDEIKKVAT
+239 KYKNLMDEIKKIAT
-253 ESRGSLNI
+253 EARGNLNI
-261 KSYDGKIYRLGCT
+261 KSYDGKIYRLECI
-274 TDTIDERPVII
+274 TDIIDERPVIV

-312 DVLNEGVIIHDDK
+312 DVLNEGVIIHDNK

-338 DINISEKEIYIED
+338 DINIGKKEIFIED
-351 IKNTVS
+351 IKNIVS
-357 KKFKE
+357 KKFREK
-362 RFLSNIQ
+362 FLSNIQ
-369 LVISE
+369 LVISR

-395 TNIKLNE
+395 TNIKLND

-447 TNKHI
+447 TKKHI

-459 RMLKTIGLDKLNES
+459 RMLKTIGLEKLNES
-473 IKTYLKEENYGEF
+473 IKTYLKEENYGNF
-486 RRFTVDKLNNID
+486 RRFTIDKLNNVD
-498 ISIAIVKREEE
+498 ISLAIVKREEE
-509 GTLIVVFRMLDCE
+509 GSLIVVFRMLDCE
-522 FKTIQLEKELNRIKE
+522 FKSIQLEKELNRIKE

-548 VAYDIKKPINTIFE
+548 VAYDIKKPINKIFE
-562 ANNNLIESKGK
+562 TNNNLIENKGK
-573 YKSENINNHTRLVK
+573 YNSENINNHTRLVK
-587 QNCYRLIKLL
+587 QNCYRLIRLL
-597 NNVEYVSRI
+597 NNIEYVSRI

-620 VKLLENIVKISR
+620 VKLLENIVKISKT
-632 AYTDKKGIDI
+632 YTDKKGIDI
-642 SFKSDVNK
+642 SFKSEVNK
-650 KILVLDTDK
+650 KILSLDIDK

-665 SILSNAIKFTDTGG
+665 NILSNAIKFTDTGG

-685 YIENEQVCIS
+685 YMQNEQVCIS

-706 KTEIIFENFEQLDT
+706 KTEVIFENFEQLDT

-746 IDVESEL
+746 INVESEL
-753 NKGSEFKI
+753 NKGSEFI
-761 ILPNNILSKNIKLQD
+761 ITLPNNIVSKNIKLQD
-776 KFTQNEKIEIEFSD
+776 KFAQDEKIDIEFSD

>member
-1 MKKRMVIDI
+1 
-10 MNLYEYKEILENINI
+10 MNLYKYKEILENINI

-40 LNQRKVMLLE
+40 LNKRKVMILE
-50 FAIYI
+50 NLIYI
-55 GELFIYL
+55 GEFFIYL
-62 YLNRY
+62 YLNSY

-73 NLISMILILK
+73 NLISVILILK
-83 FIIILTIKEKLKI
+83 FVIILTLKEKLKI

-109 LYIWNIKV
+109 LYVCNIKV

-128 IILLKYSII
+128 IIILKCSII
-137 DCIKVFNKELLDNK
+137 DCIKLFNKELLDNR
-151 HDLNEK
+151 HDLNQK
-157 KLYIKEVKKK
+157 KSYIKEVKKK

-185 SNKIGKSIEESDI
+185 SNKISKSIEESDI

-203 DINKEFIYSNESFN
+203 DINKKFIYSNEAFN
-217 QQMED
+217 MLIQD
-222 YKEDRI
+222 YKNKENRI

-239 KYKNLIDEIKKVAT
+239 KYKNLMDEIKKIAT
-253 ESRGSLNI
+253 EARGNLNI
-261 KSYDGKIYRLGCT
+261 KSYDGKIYRLECI
-274 TDTIDERPVII
+274 TDIIDERPVIV

-312 DVLNEGVIIHDDK
+312 DVLNEGVIIHDNK

-338 DINISEKEIYIED
+338 DINIGKKEIFIED
-351 IKNTVS
+351 IKNIVS
-357 KKFKE
+357 KKFREK
-362 RFLSNIQ
+362 FLSNIQ
-369 LVISE
+369 LVISR

-395 TNIKLNE
+395 TNIKLND

-447 TNKHI
+447 TKKHI

-459 RMLKTIGLDKLNES
+459 RMLKTIGLEKLNES
-473 IKTYLKEENYGEF
+473 IKTYLKEENYGNF
-486 RRFTVDKLNNID
+486 RRFTIDKLNNVD
-498 ISIAIVKREEE
+498 ISLAIVKREEE
-509 GTLIVVFRMLDCE
+509 GSLIVVFRMLDCE
-522 FKTIQLEKELNRIKE
+522 FKSIQLEKELNRIKE

-548 VAYDIKKPINTIFE
+548 VAYDIKKPINKIFE
-562 ANNNLIESKGK
+562 TNNNLIENKGK
-573 YKSENINNHTRLVK
+573 YNSENINNHTRLVK
-587 QNCYRLIKLL
+587 QNCYRLIRLL
-597 NNVEYVSRI
+597 NNIEYVSRI

-620 VKLLENIVKISR
+620 VKLLENIVKISKT
-632 AYTDKKGIDI
+632 YTDKKGIDI
-642 SFKSDVNK
+642 SFKSEVNK
-650 KILVLDTDK
+650 KILSLDIDK

-665 SILSNAIKFTDTGG
+665 NILSNAIKFTDTGG
-679 KIDINL
+679 RIDINL
-685 YIENEQVCIS
+685 YMENEQVCIS

-706 KTEIIFENFEQLDT
+706 KTEVIFENFEQLDT

-746 IDVESEL
+746 INVESEL
-753 NKGSEFKI
+753 NKWSEFI
-761 ILPNNILSKNIKLQD
+761 ITLPNNIVSKNIKLQD
-776 KFTQNEKIEIEFSD
+776 KFAQDEKIDIEFSD

>member
-1 MKKRMVIDI
+1 MS
-10 MNLYEYKEILENINI
+10 LYKYKEILENINI

-40 LNQRKVMLLE
+40 LNKRKVMILE
-50 FAIYI
+50 NLIYI
-55 GELFIYL
+55 GEFFIYL
-62 YLNRY
+62 YLNSY

-83 FIIILTIKEKLKI
+83 FVIILTLKEKLKI

-109 LYIWNIKV
+109 LYVCNIKV

-128 IILLKYSII
+128 IIILKCSII
-137 DCIKVFNKELLDNK
+137 DCIKLFNKELLDNR
-151 HDLNEK
+151 HDLNQK
-157 KLYIKEVKKK
+157 KSYIKEVKKK

-185 SNKIGKSIEESDI
+185 SNKISKSIEESDI

-203 DINKEFIYSNESFN
+203 DINKKFIYSNEAFN
-217 QQMED
+217 MLIQD
-222 YKEDRI
+222 YKNKENRI

-239 KYKNLIDEIKKVAT
+239 KYKNLMDEIKKIAT
-253 ESRGSLNI
+253 EARGNLNI
-261 KSYDGKIYRLGCT
+261 KSYDGKIYRLECI
-274 TDTIDERPVII
+274 TDIIDERPVIV

-312 DVLNEGVIIHDDK
+312 DVLNEGVIIHDNK

-338 DINISEKEIYIED
+338 DINIGKKEIFIED
-351 IKNTVS
+351 IKNIVS
-357 KKFKE
+357 KKFREK
-362 RFLSNIQ
+362 FLSNIQ
-369 LVISE
+369 LVISR

-395 TNIKLNE
+395 TNIKLND

-447 TNKHI
+447 TKKHI

-459 RMLKTIGLDKLNES
+459 RMLKTIGLEKLNES
-473 IKTYLKEENYGEF
+473 IKTYLKEENYGNF
-486 RRFTVDKLNNID
+486 RRFTIDKLNNVD
-498 ISIAIVKREEE
+498 ISLAIVKREEE
-509 GTLIVVFRMLDCE
+509 GSLIVVFRMLDCE
-522 FKTIQLEKELNRIKE
+522 FKSIQLEKELNRIKE

-548 VAYDIKKPINTIFE
+548 VAYDIKKPINKIFE
-562 ANNNLIESKGK
+562 TNNNLIENKGK
-573 YKSENINNHTRLVK
+573 YNSENINNHTRLVK
-587 QNCYRLIKLL
+587 QNCYRLIRLL
-597 NNVEYVSRI
+597 NNIEYVSRI

-620 VKLLENIVKISR
+620 VKLLENIVKISKT
-632 AYTDKKGIDI
+632 YTDKKGIDI
-642 SFKSDVNK
+642 SFKSEVNK
-650 KILVLDTDK
+650 KILSLDIDK

-665 SILSNAIKFTDTGG
+665 NILSNAIKFTDTGG

-685 YIENEQVCIS
+685 YMQNEQVCIS

-706 KTEIIFENFEQLDT
+706 KTEVIFENFEQLDT

-746 IDVESEL
+746 INVESEL
-753 NKGSEFKI
+753 NKGSEFI
-761 ILPNNILSKNIKLQD
+761 ITLPNNIVSKNIKLQD
-776 KFTQNEKIEIEFSD
+776 KFAQDEKIDIEFSD

>member
-1 MKKRMVIDI
+1 
-10 MNLYEYKEILENINI
+10 MNLYKYKEILENINI

-40 LNQRKVMLLE
+40 LNKRKVMILE
-50 FAIYI
+50 NLIYI
-55 GELFIYL
+55 GEFFIYL
-62 YLNRY
+62 YLNSY

-83 FIIILTIKEKLKI
+83 FVIILTLKEKLKI

-109 LYIWNIKV
+109 LYVCNIKV

-128 IILLKYSII
+128 IIILKCSII
-137 DCIKVFNKELLDNK
+137 DCIKLFNKELLDNR
-151 HDLNEK
+151 HDLNQK
-157 KLYIKEVKKK
+157 KSYIKEVKKK

-185 SNKIGKSIEESDI
+185 SNKISKSIEESDI

-203 DINKEFIYSNESFN
+203 DINKKFIYSNEAFN
-217 QQMED
+217 MLIQD
-222 YKEDRI
+222 YKNKENRI

-239 KYKNLIDEIKKVAT
+239 KYKNLMDEIKKIAT
-253 ESRGSLNI
+253 EARGNLNI
-261 KSYDGKIYRLGCT
+261 KSYDGKIYRLECI
-274 TDTIDERPVII
+274 TDIIDERPVIV

-312 DVLNEGVIIHDDK
+312 DVLNEGVIIHDNK

-338 DINISEKEIYIED
+338 DINIGKKEIFIED
-351 IKNTVS
+351 IKNIVS
-357 KKFKE
+357 KKFREK
-362 RFLSNIQ
+362 FLSNIQ
-369 LVISE
+369 LVISR

-395 TNIKLNE
+395 TNIKLND

-447 TNKHI
+447 TKKHI

-459 RMLKTIGLDKLNES
+459 RMLKTIGLEKLNES
-473 IKTYLKEENYGEF
+473 IKNYLKEENYGNF
-486 RRFTVDKLNNID
+486 RRFTIDKLNNVD
-498 ISIAIVKREEE
+498 ISLAIVKREEE
-509 GTLIVVFRMLDCE
+509 GSLIVVFRMLDCE
-522 FKTIQLEKELNRIKE
+522 FKSIQLEKELNRIKE

-548 VAYDIKKPINTIFE
+548 VAYDIKKPINKIFE
-562 ANNNLIESKGK
+562 TNNNLIENKGK
-573 YKSENINNHTRLVK
+573 YNSENINNHTRLVK
-587 QNCYRLIKLL
+587 QNCYRLIRLL
-597 NNVEYVSRI
+597 SNVEYVSRI

-620 VKLLENIVKISR
+620 VKLVENIVKISKT
-632 AYTDKKGIDI
+632 YTDKKGIDI
-642 SFKSDVNK
+642 SFKSEVNK
-650 KILVLDTDK
+650 KILSLDIDK

-665 SILSNAIKFTDTGG
+665 NILSNAIKFTDTGG

-685 YIENEQVCIS
+685 YMHNEQVCIS

-706 KTEIIFENFEQLDT
+706 KTEVIFENFEQLDT

-746 IDVESEL
+746 INVESEL
-753 NKGSEFKI
+753 NKGSEFI
-761 ILPNNILSKNIKLQD
+761 ITLPNNIVSKNIKLQD
-776 KFTQNEKIEIEFSD
+776 KFAQDEKIDIEFSD

>member
-1 MKKRMVIDI
+1 
-10 MNLYEYKEILENINI
+10 MNLYKYKEILENINI

-40 LNQRKVMLLE
+40 LNKRKVMILE
-50 FAIYI
+50 NLIYI
-55 GELFIYL
+55 GEFFIYL
-62 YLNRY
+62 YLNSY

-83 FIIILTIKEKLKI
+83 FVIILTLKEKLKI

-109 LYIWNIKV
+109 LYVCNIKV

-128 IILLKYSII
+128 IIILKCSII
-137 DCIKVFNKELLDNK
+137 DCIKLFNKELLDNR
-151 HDLNEK
+151 HDLNQK
-157 KLYIKEVKKK
+157 KSYIKEVKKK

-185 SNKIGKSIEESDI
+185 SNKISKSIEESDI

-203 DINKEFIYSNESFN
+203 DINKKFIYSNEAFN
-217 QQMED
+217 MLIQD
-222 YKEDRI
+222 YKNKENRI

-239 KYKNLIDEIKKVAT
+239 KYKNLMDEIKKIVT
-253 ESRGSLNI
+253 EARGNLNI
-261 KSYDGKIYRLGCT
+261 KSYDGKIYRLECI
-274 TDTIDERPVII
+274 TDIIDERPVIV

-312 DVLNEGVIIHDDK
+312 DVLNEGVIIHDNK

-338 DINISEKEIYIED
+338 DINIGKKEIFIED
-351 IKNTVS
+351 IKNIVS
-357 KKFKE
+357 KKFREK
-362 RFLSNIQ
+362 FLSNIQ
-369 LVISE
+369 LVISR

-395 TNIKLNE
+395 TNIKLND

-447 TNKHI
+447 TKKHI

-459 RMLKTIGLDKLNES
+459 RMLKTIGLEKLNES
-473 IKTYLKEENYGEF
+473 IKTYLKEENYGNF
-486 RRFTVDKLNNID
+486 RRFTIDKLNNVD
-498 ISIAIVKREEE
+498 ISLAIVKREEE
-509 GTLIVVFRMLDCE
+509 GSLIVVFRMLDCE
-522 FKTIQLEKELNRIKE
+522 FKSIQLEKELNRIKE

-548 VAYDIKKPINTIFE
+548 VAYDIKKPINKIFE
-562 ANNNLIESKGK
+562 TNNNLIENKGK
-573 YKSENINNHTRLVK
+573 YNSENINNHTRLVK
-587 QNCYRLIKLL
+587 QNCYRLIRLL
-597 NNVEYVSRI
+597 NNIEYVSRI

-620 VKLLENIVKISR
+620 VKLVENIVKISKT
-632 AYTDKKGIDI
+632 YTDKKGIDI
-642 SFKSDVNK
+642 SFKSEVNK
-650 KILVLDTDK
+650 KILSLDIDK

-665 SILSNAIKFTDTGG
+665 NILSNAIKFTDTGG

-685 YIENEQVCIS
+685 YMQNEQVCIS

-706 KTEIIFENFEQLDT
+706 KTEVIFENFEQLDT

-746 IDVESEL
+746 INVESEL
-753 NKGSEFKI
+753 NKGSEFI
-761 ILPNNILSKNIKLQD
+761 ITLPNNIVSKNIKLQD
-776 KFTQNEKIEIEFSD
+776 KFAQDEKIDIEFSD

>member
-1 MKKRMVIDI
+1 MVINI
-10 MNLYEYKEILENINI
+10 MNLYKYKEILENINI

-40 LNQRKVMLLE
+40 LNKRKVMILE
-50 FAIYI
+50 NLIYI
-55 GELFIYL
+55 GEFFIYL
-62 YLNRY
+62 YLNSY

-73 NLISMILILK
+73 NLISVILILK
-83 FIIILTIKEKLKI
+83 FVIILTLKEKLKI

-109 LYIWNIKV
+109 LYVCNIKV

-128 IILLKYSII
+128 IIILKCSII
-137 DCIKVFNKELLDNK
+137 DCIKLSNKELLDNR
-151 HDLNEK
+151 HDLNQK
-157 KLYIKEVKKK
+157 KSYIKEVKKK

-185 SNKIGKSIEESDI
+185 SNKISKSIEESDI

-203 DINKEFIYSNESFN
+203 DINKKFIYSNEAFN
-217 QQMED
+217 MLIQD
-222 YKEDRI
+222 YKNKENRI

-239 KYKNLIDEIKKVAT
+239 KYKNLMDEIKKIAT
-253 ESRGSLNI
+253 EARGNLNI
-261 KSYDGKIYRLGCT
+261 KSYDGKIYRLECI
-274 TDTIDERPVII
+274 TDIIDERPVIV

-312 DVLNEGVIIHDDK
+312 DVLNEGVIIHDNK

-338 DINISEKEIYIED
+338 DINIGKKEIFIED
-351 IKNTVS
+351 IKNIVS
-357 KKFKE
+357 KKFREK
-362 RFLSNIQ
+362 FLSNIQ
-369 LVISE
+369 LVISR

-395 TNIKLNE
+395 TNIKLND

-447 TNKHI
+447 TKKHI

-459 RMLKTIGLDKLNES
+459 RMLKTIGLEKLNES
-473 IKTYLKEENYGEF
+473 IKTYLKEENYGNF
-486 RRFTVDKLNNID
+486 RRFTIDKLNNVD
-498 ISIAIVKREEE
+498 ISLAIVKREEE
-509 GTLIVVFRMLDCE
+509 GSLIVVFRMLDCE
-522 FKTIQLEKELNRIKE
+522 FKSTQLEKELNRIKE

-548 VAYDIKKPINTIFE
+548 VAYDIKKPINKIFE
-562 ANNNLIESKGK
+562 TNNNLIENKGK
-573 YKSENINNHTRLVK
+573 YNSENINNHTRLVK
-587 QNCYRLIKLL
+587 QNCYRLIRLL
-597 NNVEYVSRI
+597 SNVEYVSRI

-620 VKLLENIVKISR
+620 VKLVENIVKISKT
-632 AYTDKKGIDI
+632 YTDKKGIDI
-642 SFKSDVNK
+642 SFKSEVNK
-650 KILVLDTDK
+650 KILSLDIDK

-665 SILSNAIKFTDTGG
+665 NILSNAIKFTDTGG

-685 YIENEQVCIS
+685 YMHNEQVCIS

-706 KTEIIFENFEQLDT
+706 KTEVIFENFEQLDT

-746 IDVESEL
+746 INVESEL
-753 NKGSEFKI
+753 NKGSEFI
-761 ILPNNILSKNIKLQD
+761 ITLPNNIVSKNIKLQD
-776 KFTQNEKIEIEFSD
+776 KFAQDEKIDIEFSD

>member
-1 MKKRMVIDI
+1 MVINI
-10 MNLYEYKEILENINI
+10 MNLYKYKEILENINI

-40 LNQRKVMLLE
+40 LNKRKVMILE
-50 FAIYI
+50 NLIYI
-55 GELFIYL
+55 GEFFIYL
-62 YLNRY
+62 YLNSY

-83 FIIILTIKEKLKI
+83 FVIILTLKEKLKI

-109 LYIWNIKV
+109 LYVCNIKV

-128 IILLKYSII
+128 IIILKCSII
-137 DCIKVFNKELLDNK
+137 DCIKLFNKELLDNR
-151 HDLNEK
+151 HDLNQK
-157 KLYIKEVKKK
+157 KSYIKEVKKK

-185 SNKIGKSIEESDI
+185 SNKISKSIEESDI

-203 DINKEFIYSNESFN
+203 DINKKFIYSNEAFN
-217 QQMED
+217 MLIQD
-222 YKEDRI
+222 YKNKENRI

-239 KYKNLIDEIKKVAT
+239 KYKNLMDEIKKIVT
-253 ESRGSLNI
+253 EARGNLNI
-261 KSYDGKIYRLGCT
+261 KSYDGKIYRLECI
-274 TDTIDERPVII
+274 TDIIDERPVIV

-312 DVLNEGVIIHDDK
+312 DVLNEGVIIHDNK

-338 DINISEKEIYIED
+338 DINIGKKEIFIED
-351 IKNTVS
+351 IKNIVS
-357 KKFKE
+357 KKFREK
-362 RFLSNIQ
+362 FLSNIQ
-369 LVISE
+369 LVISR

-395 TNIKLNE
+395 TNIKLND

-447 TNKHI
+447 TKKHI

-459 RMLKTIGLDKLNES
+459 RMLKTIGLEKLNES
-473 IKTYLKEENYGEF
+473 IKTYLKEENYGNF
-486 RRFTVDKLNNID
+486 RRFTIDKLNNVD
-498 ISIAIVKREEE
+498 ISLAIVKREEE
-509 GTLIVVFRMLDCE
+509 GSLIVVFRMLDCE
-522 FKTIQLEKELNRIKE
+522 FKSTQLEKELNRIKE

-548 VAYDIKKPINTIFE
+548 VAYDIKKPINKIFE
-562 ANNNLIESKGK
+562 TNNNLIENKGK
-573 YKSENINNHTRLVK
+573 YNSENINNHTRLVK
-587 QNCYRLIKLL
+587 QNCYRLIRLL
-597 NNVEYVSRI
+597 SNVEYVSRI

-620 VKLLENIVKISR
+620 VKLVENIVKISKT
-632 AYTDKKGIDI
+632 YTDKKGIDI
-642 SFKSDVNK
+642 SFKSEVNK
-650 KILVLDTDK
+650 KILSLDIDK

-665 SILSNAIKFTDTGG
+665 NILSNAIKFTDTGG

-685 YIENEQVCIS
+685 YMHNEQVCIS

-706 KTEIIFENFEQLDT
+706 KTEVIFENFEQLDT

-746 IDVESEL
+746 INVESEL
-753 NKGSEFKI
+753 NKGSEFI
-761 ILPNNILSKNIKLQD
+761 ITLPNNIVSKNIKLQD
-776 KFTQNEKIEIEFSD
+776 KFAQDEKIDIEFSD

>member
-1 MKKRMVIDI
+1 MVINI
-10 MNLYEYKEILENINI
+10 MNLYKYKEILENINI

-40 LNQRKVMLLE
+40 LNKRKVMILE
-50 FAIYI
+50 NLIYI
-55 GELFIYL
+55 GEFFIYL
-62 YLNRY
+62 YLNSY

-83 FIIILTIKEKLKI
+83 FVIILTLKEKLKI

-109 LYIWNIKV
+109 LYVCNIKV

-128 IILLKYSII
+128 IIILKCSII
-137 DCIKVFNKELLDNK
+137 DCIKLFNKELLDNR
-151 HDLNEK
+151 HDLNQK
-157 KLYIKEVKKK
+157 KSYIKEVKKK

-185 SNKIGKSIEESDI
+185 SNKISKSIEESDI

-203 DINKEFIYSNESFN
+203 DINKKFIYSNEAFN
-217 QQMED
+217 MLIQD
-222 YKEDRI
+222 YKNKENRI

-239 KYKNLIDEIKKVAT
+239 KYKNLMDEIKKIVT
-253 ESRGSLNI
+253 EARGNLNI
-261 KSYDGKIYRLGCT
+261 KSYDGKIYRLECI
-274 TDTIDERPVII
+274 TDIIDERLVIV

-312 DVLNEGVIIHDDK
+312 DVLNEGVIIHDNK

-338 DINISEKEIYIED
+338 DINIGKKEIFIED
-351 IKNTVS
+351 IKNIVS
-357 KKFKE
+357 KKFREK
-362 RFLSNIQ
+362 FLSNIQ
-369 LVISE
+369 LVISR

-395 TNIKLNE
+395 TNIKLND

-447 TNKHI
+447 TKKHI

-459 RMLKTIGLDKLNES
+459 RMLKTIGLEKLNES
-473 IKTYLKEENYGEF
+473 IKTYLKEENYGNF
-486 RRFTVDKLNNID
+486 RRFTIDKLNNVD
-498 ISIAIVKREEE
+498 ISLAIVKREEE
-509 GTLIVVFRMLDCE
+509 GSLIVVFRMLDCE
-522 FKTIQLEKELNRIKE
+522 FKSTQLEKELNRIKE

-548 VAYDIKKPINTIFE
+548 VAYDIKKPINKIFE
-562 ANNNLIESKGK
+562 TNNNLIENKGK
-573 YKSENINNHTRLVK
+573 YNSENINNHTRLVK
-587 QNCYRLIKLL
+587 QNCYRLIRLL
-597 NNVEYVSRI
+597 NNIEYVSRI

-620 VKLLENIVKISR
+620 VKLVENIVKISKT
-632 AYTDKKGIDI
+632 YTDKKGIDI
-642 SFKSDVNK
+642 SFKSEVNK
-650 KILVLDTDK
+650 KILSLDIDK

-665 SILSNAIKFTDTGG
+665 NILSNAIKFTDTGG

-685 YIENEQVCIS
+685 YMHNEQVCIS

-706 KTEIIFENFEQLDT
+706 KTEVIFENFEQLDT

-746 IDVESEL
+746 INVESEL
-753 NKGSEFKI
+753 NKGSEFI
-761 ILPNNILSKNIKLQD
+761 ITLPNNIVSKNIKLQD
-776 KFTQNEKIEIEFSD
+776 KFAQDEKIDIEFSD

>member
-1 MKKRMVIDI
+1 MVINI
-10 MNLYEYKEILENINI
+10 MNLYKYKEILENINI

-40 LNQRKVMLLE
+40 LNKRKVMILE
-50 FAIYI
+50 NLIYI
-55 GELFIYL
+55 GEFFIYL
-62 YLNRY
+62 YLNSY

-73 NLISMILILK
+73 NLISVILILK
-83 FIIILTIKEKLKI
+83 FVIILTLKEKLKI

-109 LYIWNIKV
+109 LYICNIKV

-128 IILLKYSII
+128 IIILKCSII
-137 DCIKVFNKELLDNK
+137 DCIKLFNKELLDNR
-151 HDLNEK
+151 HDLNQK
-157 KLYIKEVKKK
+157 KSYIKEVKKK
-167 IKSEKELQKNYK
+167 IKLEKELQKNYK

-185 SNKIGKSIEESDI
+185 SNKISKSIEESDI

-203 DINKEFIYSNESFN
+203 DINKEFIYSNEAFN
-217 QQMED
+217 MLIQD
-222 YKEDRI
+222 YKNKENRI

-239 KYKNLIDEIKKVAT
+239 KYKNLMDEIKKIAT
-253 ESRGSLNI
+253 EARGNLNI
-261 KSYDGKIYRLGCT
+261 KSYDGKIYRLECI
-274 TDTIDERPVII
+274 TDIIDERPVIV

-312 DVLNEGVIIHDDK
+312 DVLNEGVIIHDNK

-338 DINISEKEIYIED
+338 DINIGKKEIFIED
-351 IKNTVS
+351 IKNIVS
-357 KKFKE
+357 KKFREK
-362 RFLSNIQ
+362 FLSNIQ
-369 LVISE
+369 LVISR

-395 TNIKLNE
+395 TNIKLND

-447 TNKHI
+447 TKKHI

-459 RMLKTIGLDKLNES
+459 RMLKTIGLEKLNES
-473 IKTYLKEENYGEF
+473 IKTYLKEENYGNF
-486 RRFTVDKLNNID
+486 RRFTIDKLNNVD
-498 ISIAIVKREEE
+498 ISLAIVKREEE
-509 GTLIVVFRMLDCE
+509 GSLIVVFRMLDCE
-522 FKTIQLEKELNRIKE
+522 FKSIQLEKELNRIKE

-548 VAYDIKKPINTIFE
+548 VAYDIKKPINKIFE
-562 ANNNLIESKGK
+562 TNNNLIENKGK
-573 YKSENINNHTRLVK
+573 YNSENINNHTRLVK
-587 QNCYRLIKLL
+587 QNCYRLIRLL
-597 NNVEYVSRI
+597 SNVEYVSRI

-620 VKLLENIVKISR
+620 VKLVENIVKISKT
-632 AYTDKKGIDI
+632 YTDKKGIDI
-642 SFKSDVNK
+642 SFKSEVNK
-650 KILVLDTDK
+650 KILSLDIDK

-665 SILSNAIKFTDTGG
+665 NILSNAIKFTDTGG
-679 KIDINL
+679 RIDINL
-685 YIENEQVCIS
+685 YMENEQVCIS

-706 KTEIIFENFEQLDT
+706 KTEVIFENFEQLDT

-746 IDVESEL
+746 INVESEL
-753 NKGSEFKI
+753 NKGSEFI
-761 ILPNNILSKNIKLQD
+761 ITLPNNIVSKNIKLQD
-776 KFTQNEKIEIEFSD
+776 KFAQDEKIDIEFSD

>member
-1 MKKRMVIDI
+1 
-10 MNLYEYKEILENINI
+10 MNLYKYKEILENINI

-40 LNQRKVMLLE
+40 LNKRKVMILE
-50 FAIYI
+50 NLIYI
-55 GELFIYL
+55 GEFFIYL
-62 YLNRY
+62 YLNSY

-83 FIIILTIKEKLKI
+83 FVIILTLKEKLKI

-109 LYIWNIKV
+109 LYVCNIKV

-128 IILLKYSII
+128 IIILKCSII
-137 DCIKVFNKELLDNK
+137 DCIKLFNKELLDNR
-151 HDLNEK
+151 HDLNQK
-157 KLYIKEVKKK
+157 KSYIKEVKKK

-185 SNKIGKSIEESDI
+185 SNKISKSIEESDI

-203 DINKEFIYSNESFN
+203 DINKKFIYSNEAFN
-217 QQMED
+217 MLIQD
-222 YKEDRI
+222 YKNKENRI

-239 KYKNLIDEIKKVAT
+239 KYKNLMDEIKKIVT
-253 ESRGSLNI
+253 EARGNLNI
-261 KSYDGKIYRLGCT
+261 KSYDGKIYRLECI
-274 TDTIDERPVII
+274 TDIIDERLVIV

-312 DVLNEGVIIHDDK
+312 DVLNEGVIIHDNK

-338 DINISEKEIYIED
+338 DINISKKEIFIED
-351 IKNTVS
+351 IKNIVS
-357 KKFKE
+357 KKFREK
-362 RFLSNIQ
+362 FLSNIQ
-369 LVISE
+369 LVISR

-395 TNIKLNE
+395 TNIKLNA

-447 TNKHI
+447 TKKHI

-459 RMLKTIGLDKLNES
+459 RMLKTIGLEKLNES
-473 IKTYLKEENYGEF
+473 IKTYLKEENYGNF
-486 RRFTVDKLNNID
+486 RRFTIDKLNNVD
-498 ISIAIVKREEE
+498 ISLAIVKREEE
-509 GTLIVVFRMLDCE
+509 GSLIVVFRMLDCE
-522 FKTIQLEKELNRIKE
+522 FKSTQLEKELNRIKE

-548 VAYDIKKPINTIFE
+548 VAYDIKKPINKIFE
-562 ANNNLIESKGK
+562 TNNNLIENKGK
-573 YKSENINNHTRLVK
+573 YNSENINNHTRLVK
-587 QNCYRLIKLL
+587 QNCYRLIRLL
-597 NNVEYVSRI
+597 SNVEYVSRI

-620 VKLLENIVKISR
+620 VKLVENIVKISKT
-632 AYTDKKGIDI
+632 YTDKKGIDI
-642 SFKSDVNK
+642 SFKSEVNK
-650 KILVLDTDK
+650 KILSLDIDK

-665 SILSNAIKFTDTGG
+665 NILSNAIKFTDTGG
-679 KIDINL
+679 RIDINL
-685 YIENEQVCIS
+685 YMENEQVCIS

-706 KTEIIFENFEQLDT
+706 KTEVIFENFEQLDT

-746 IDVESEL
+746 INVESEL
-753 NKGSEFKI
+753 NKGSEFI
-761 ILPNNILSKNIKLQD
+761 ITLPNNIVSKNIKLQD
-776 KFTQNEKIEIEFSD
+776 KFAQDEKIDIEFSD

>member
-1 MKKRMVIDI
+1 MVINI
-10 MNLYEYKEILENINI
+10 MNLYKYKEILENINI

-40 LNQRKVMLLE
+40 LNKRKVMILE
-50 FAIYI
+50 NLIYI
-55 GELFIYL
+55 GEFFIYL
-62 YLNRY
+62 YLNSY

-83 FIIILTIKEKLKI
+83 FVIILTLKEKLKI

-109 LYIWNIKV
+109 LYVCNIKV

-128 IILLKYSII
+128 IIILKFSII
-137 DCIKVFNKELLDNK
+137 DSIKLFNKELLDNR
-151 HDLNEK
+151 HDLNQK
-157 KLYIKEVKKK
+157 KSYIKEVKKK

-185 SNKIGKSIEESDI
+185 SNKISKSIEESDI

-203 DINKEFIYSNESFN
+203 DINKKFIYSNEAFN
-217 QQMED
+217 MLIQD
-222 YKEDRI
+222 YKNKENRI

-239 KYKNLIDEIKKVAT
+239 KYKNLMDEIKKIAT
-253 ESRGSLNI
+253 EARGNLNI
-261 KSYDGKIYRLGCT
+261 KSYDGKIYRLECI
-274 TDTIDERPVII
+274 TDIIDERPVIV

-312 DVLNEGVIIHDDK
+312 DVLNEGVIIHDNK

-338 DINISEKEIYIED
+338 DINIGKKEIFIED
-351 IKNTVS
+351 IKNIVS
-357 KKFKE
+357 KKFREK
-362 RFLSNIQ
+362 FLSNIQ
-369 LVISE
+369 LVISR

-395 TNIKLNE
+395 TNIKLNDK
-402 EDLLISIV
+402 DLLISIV

-447 TNKHI
+447 TKKHI

-459 RMLKTIGLDKLNES
+459 RMLKTIGLEKLNES
-473 IKTYLKEENYGEF
+473 IKTYLKEENYGNF
-486 RRFTVDKLNNID
+486 RRFTIDKLNNVD
-498 ISIAIVKREEE
+498 ISLAIVKREEE
-509 GTLIVVFRMLDCE
+509 GSLIVVFRMLDCE
-522 FKTIQLEKELNRIKE
+522 FKSIQLEKELNRIKE

-548 VAYDIKKPINTIFE
+548 VAYDIKKPINKIFE
-562 ANNNLIESKGK
+562 TNNNLIENKGK
-573 YKSENINNHTRLVK
+573 YNSENINNHTRLVK
-587 QNCYRLIKLL
+587 QNCYRLIRLL
-597 NNVEYVSRI
+597 SNVEYVSRI

-620 VKLLENIVKISR
+620 VKLVENIVKISKT
-632 AYTDKKGIDI
+632 YTDKKGIDI
-642 SFKSDVNK
+642 SFKSEVNK
-650 KILVLDTDK
+650 KILSLDIDK

-665 SILSNAIKFTDTGG
+665 NILSNAIKFTDTGG

-685 YIENEQVCIS
+685 YMQNEQVCIS

-706 KTEIIFENFEQLDT
+706 KTEVIFENFEQLDT

-746 IDVESEL
+746 INVESEL
-753 NKGSEFKI
+753 NKGSEFI
-761 ILPNNILSKNIKLQD
+761 ITLPNNIVSKNIKLQD
-776 KFTQNEKIEIEFSD
+776 KFAQDEKIDIEFSD

>member
-1 MKKRMVIDI
+1 MVINI
-10 MNLYEYKEILENINI
+10 MNLYKYKEILENINI

-40 LNQRKVMLLE
+40 LNKRKVMILE
-50 FAIYI
+50 NLIYI
-55 GELFIYL
+55 GEFFIYL
-62 YLNRY
+62 YLNSY

-83 FIIILTIKEKLKI
+83 FVIILTLKEKLKI

-109 LYIWNIKV
+109 LYVCNIKV

-128 IILLKYSII
+128 IIILKCSII
-137 DCIKVFNKELLDNK
+137 DCIKLFNKELLDNR
-151 HDLNEK
+151 HDLNQK
-157 KLYIKEVKKK
+157 KSYIKEVKKK

-185 SNKIGKSIEESDI
+185 SNKISKSIEESDI

-203 DINKEFIYSNESFN
+203 DINKKFIYSNEAFN
-217 QQMED
+217 MLIQD
-222 YKEDRI
+222 YKNKENRI

-239 KYKNLIDEIKKVAT
+239 KYKNLMDEIKKIVT
-253 ESRGSLNI
+253 EARGNLNI
-261 KSYDGKIYRLGCT
+261 KSYDGKIYRLECI
-274 TDTIDERPVII
+274 TDIIDERPVIV

-312 DVLNEGVIIHDDK
+312 DVLNEGVIIHDNK

-338 DINISEKEIYIED
+338 DINISKKEIFIED
-351 IKNTVS
+351 IKNIVS
-357 KKFKE
+357 KKFREK
-362 RFLSNIQ
+362 FLSNIQ
-369 LVISE
+369 LVISR

-395 TNIKLNE
+395 TNIKLNA

-447 TNKHI
+447 TKKHI

-459 RMLKTIGLDKLNES
+459 RMLKTIGLEKLNES
-473 IKTYLKEENYGEF
+473 IKTYLKEENYGNF
-486 RRFTVDKLNNID
+486 RRFTIDKLNNVD
-498 ISIAIVKREEE
+498 ISLAIVKREEE
-509 GTLIVVFRMLDCE
+509 GSLIVVFRMLDCE
-522 FKTIQLEKELNRIKE
+522 FKSIQLEKELNRIKE

-548 VAYDIKKPINTIFE
+548 VAYDIKKPINKIFE
-562 ANNNLIESKGK
+562 TNNNLIENKGK
-573 YKSENINNHTRLVK
+573 YNSENINNHTRLVK
-587 QNCYRLIKLL
+587 QNCYRLIRLL

-620 VKLLENIVKISR
+620 VKLLENIVKISKT
-632 AYTDKKGIDI
+632 YTDKKGIDI
-642 SFKSDVNK
+642 SFKSEVNK
-650 KILVLDTDK
+650 KILSLDIDK

-665 SILSNAIKFTDTGG
+665 NILSNAIKFTDTGG
-679 KIDINL
+679 RIDINL
-685 YIENEQVCIS
+685 YMENEQVCIS

-706 KTEIIFENFEQLDT
+706 KTEVIFENFEQLDT

-746 IDVESEL
+746 INVESEL
-753 NKGSEFKI
+753 NKGSEFI
-761 ILPNNILSKNIKLQD
+761 ITLPNNIVSKNIKLQD
-776 KFTQNEKIEIEFSD
+776 KFAQDEKIDIEFSD

>member
-1 MKKRMVIDI
+1 MVINI
-10 MNLYEYKEILENINI
+10 MNLYKYKEILENINI

-40 LNQRKVMLLE
+40 LNKRKVMILE
-50 FAIYI
+50 NLIYI
-55 GELFIYL
+55 GEFFIYL
-62 YLNRY
+62 YLNSY

-73 NLISMILILK
+73 NLISVILILK
-83 FIIILTIKEKLKI
+83 FVIILTLKEKLKI

-109 LYIWNIKV
+109 LYVCNIKV

-128 IILLKYSII
+128 IIILKCSII
-137 DCIKVFNKELLDNK
+137 DCIKLFNKELLDNR
-151 HDLNEK
+151 HDLNQK
-157 KLYIKEVKKK
+157 KSYIKEVKKK

-185 SNKIGKSIEESDI
+185 SNKISKSIEESDI

-203 DINKEFIYSNESFN
+203 DINKKFIYSNEAFN
-217 QQMED
+217 MLIQD
-222 YKEDRI
+222 YKNKENRI

-239 KYKNLIDEIKKVAT
+239 KYKNLMDEIKKIAT
-253 ESRGSLNI
+253 EARGNLNI
-261 KSYDGKIYRLGCT
+261 KSYDGKIYRLEFI
-274 TDTIDERPVII
+274 TDIIDERPVIV

-312 DVLNEGVIIHDDK
+312 DVLNEGVIIHDNK

-338 DINISEKEIYIED
+338 DINIGKKEIFIED
-351 IKNTVS
+351 IKNIVS
-357 KKFKE
+357 KKFREK
-362 RFLSNIQ
+362 FLSNIQ
-369 LVISE
+369 LVISR

-395 TNIKLNE
+395 TNIKLND

-447 TNKHI
+447 TKKHI

-459 RMLKTIGLDKLNES
+459 RMLKTIGLEKLNES
-473 IKTYLKEENYGEF
+473 IKTYLKEENYGNF
-486 RRFTVDKLNNID
+486 RRFTIDKLNNVD
-498 ISIAIVKREEE
+498 ISLAIVKREEE
-509 GTLIVVFRMLDCE
+509 GSLIVVFRMLDCE
-522 FKTIQLEKELNRIKE
+522 FKSIQLEKELNRIKE

-548 VAYDIKKPINTIFE
+548 VAYDIKKPINKIFE
-562 ANNNLIESKGK
+562 TNNNLIENKGK
-573 YKSENINNHTRLVK
+573 YNSENINNHTRLVK
-587 QNCYRLIKLL
+587 QNCYRLIRLL
-597 NNVEYVSRI
+597 NNIEYVSRI

-620 VKLLENIVKISR
+620 VKLLENIVKISKT
-632 AYTDKKGIDI
+632 YTDKKGIDI
-642 SFKSDVNK
+642 SFKSEVNK
-650 KILVLDTDK
+650 KILSLDIDK

-665 SILSNAIKFTDTGG
+665 NILSNAIKFTDTGG
-679 KIDINL
+679 RIDINL
-685 YIENEQVCIS
+685 YMENEQVCIS

-706 KTEIIFENFEQLDT
+706 KTEVIFENFEQLDT

-746 IDVESEL
+746 INVESEL
-753 NKGSEFKI
+753 NKGSEFI
-761 ILPNNILSKNIKLQD
+761 ITLPNNIVSKNIKLQD
-776 KFTQNEKIEIEFSD
+776 KFAQDEKIDIEFSD

>member
-1 MKKRMVIDI
+1 MVINI
-10 MNLYEYKEILENINI
+10 MNLYKYKEILENINI

-40 LNQRKVMLLE
+40 LNKRKVMILE
-50 FAIYI
+50 NLIYI
-55 GELFIYL
+55 GEFFIYL
-62 YLNRY
+62 YLNSY

-73 NLISMILILK
+73 NLISVILILK
-83 FIIILTIKEKLKI
+83 FVIILTLKEKLKI

-109 LYIWNIKV
+109 LYVCNIKV

-128 IILLKYSII
+128 IIILKCSII
-137 DCIKVFNKELLDNK
+137 DCIKLFNKELLDNR
-151 HDLNEK
+151 HDLNQK
-157 KLYIKEVKKK
+157 KSYIKEVKKK
-167 IKSEKELQKNYK
+167 IKLEKELQKNYK

-185 SNKIGKSIEESDI
+185 SNKISKSIEESDI

-203 DINKEFIYSNESFN
+203 DINKKFIYSNEAFN
-217 QQMED
+217 MLIQD
-222 YKEDRI
+222 YKNKENRI

-239 KYKNLIDEIKKVAT
+239 KYKNLMDEIKKIAT
-253 ESRGSLNI
+253 EARGNLNI
-261 KSYDGKIYRLGCT
+261 KSYDGKIYRLECI
-274 TDTIDERPVII
+274 TDIIDERPVIV

-312 DVLNEGVIIHDDK
+312 DVLNEGVIIHDNK

-338 DINISEKEIYIED
+338 DINIGKKEIFIED
-351 IKNTVS
+351 IKNIVS
-357 KKFKE
+357 KKFREK
-362 RFLSNIQ
+362 FLSNIQ
-369 LVISE
+369 LVISR

-395 TNIKLNE
+395 TNIKLND

-447 TNKHI
+447 TKKHI

-459 RMLKTIGLDKLNES
+459 RMLKTIGLEKLNES
-473 IKTYLKEENYGEF
+473 IKTYLKEENYGNF
-486 RRFTVDKLNNID
+486 RRFTIDKLNNVD
-498 ISIAIVKREEE
+498 ISLAIVKREEE
-509 GTLIVVFRMLDCE
+509 GSLIVVFRMLDCE
-522 FKTIQLEKELNRIKE
+522 FKSIQLEKELNRIKE

-548 VAYDIKKPINTIFE
+548 VAYDIKKPINKIFE
-562 ANNNLIESKGK
+562 TNNNLIENKGK
-573 YKSENINNHTRLVK
+573 YNSENINNHTRLVK
-587 QNCYRLIKLL
+587 QNCYRLIRLL
-597 NNVEYVSRI
+597 SNVEYVSRI

-620 VKLLENIVKISR
+620 VKLVENIVKISKT
-632 AYTDKKGIDI
+632 YTDKKGIDI
-642 SFKSDVNK
+642 SFKSEVNK
-650 KILVLDTDK
+650 KILSLDIDK

-665 SILSNAIKFTDTGG
+665 NILSNAIKFTDTGG

-685 YIENEQVCIS
+685 YMQNEQVCIS

-706 KTEIIFENFEQLDT
+706 KTEVIFENFEQLDT

-746 IDVESEL
+746 INVESEL
-753 NKGSEFKI
+753 NKGSEFI
-761 ILPNNILSKNIKLQD
+761 ITLPNNIVSKNIKLQD
-776 KFTQNEKIEIEFSD
+776 KFAQDEKIDIEFSD

>member
-1 MKKRMVIDI
+1 
-10 MNLYEYKEILENINI
+10 MNLYKYKEMLENINI

-40 LNQRKVMLLE
+40 LNKRKVMILE
-50 FAIYI
+50 NLIYI
-55 GELFIYL
+55 GEFFIYL
-62 YLNRY
+62 YLNSY

-73 NLISMILILK
+73 NLISVILILK
-83 FIIILTIKEKLKI
+83 FVIILTLKEKLKI

-109 LYIWNIKV
+109 LYICNIKV

-128 IILLKYSII
+128 IIILKCSII
-137 DCIKVFNKELLDNK
+137 DCIKLFNKELLDNR
-151 HDLNEK
+151 HDLNQK
-157 KLYIKEVKKK
+157 KSYIKEVKKK
-167 IKSEKELQKNYK
+167 IKLEKELQKNYK

-185 SNKIGKSIEESDI
+185 SNKISKSIEESDI

-203 DINKEFIYSNESFN
+203 DINKKFIYSNEAFN
-217 QQMED
+217 MLIQD
-222 YKEDRI
+222 YKNKENRI

-239 KYKNLIDEIKKVAT
+239 KYKNLMDEIKKIAT
-253 ESRGSLNI
+253 EARGNLNI
-261 KSYDGKIYRLGCT
+261 KSYDGKIYRLECI
-274 TDTIDERPVII
+274 TDIIDERPVIV

-312 DVLNEGVIIHDDK
+312 DVLNEGVIIHDNK

-338 DINISEKEIYIED
+338 DINIGKKEIFIED
-351 IKNTVS
+351 IKNIVS
-357 KKFKE
+357 KKFREK
-362 RFLSNIQ
+362 FLSNIQ
-369 LVISE
+369 LVISR

-395 TNIKLNE
+395 TNIKLND

-447 TNKHI
+447 TKKHI

-459 RMLKTIGLDKLNES
+459 RMLKTIGLEKLNES
-473 IKTYLKEENYGEF
+473 IKTYLKEENYGNF
-486 RRFTVDKLNNID
+486 RRFTIDKLNNID
-498 ISIAIVKREEE
+498 ISLAIVKREEE
-509 GTLIVVFRMLDCE
+509 GSLIVVFRMLDCE
-522 FKTIQLEKELNRIKE
+522 FKSIQLEKELNRIKE

-548 VAYDIKKPINTIFE
+548 VAYDIKKPINKIFE
-562 ANNNLIESKGK
+562 TNNNLIENKGK
-573 YKSENINNHTRLVK
+573 YNSENINNHTRLVK
-587 QNCYRLIKLL
+587 QNCYRLIRLL
-597 NNVEYVSRI
+597 SNVEYVSRI

-620 VKLLENIVKISR
+620 VKLVENIVKISKT
-632 AYTDKKGIDI
+632 YTDKKGIDI
-642 SFKSDVNK
+642 SFKSEVNK
-650 KILVLDTDK
+650 KILSLDIDK

-665 SILSNAIKFTDTGG
+665 NILSNAIKFTDTGG
-679 KIDINL
+679 RIDINL
-685 YIENEQVCIS
+685 YMENEQVCIS

-706 KTEIIFENFEQLDT
+706 KTEVIFENFEQLDT

-746 IDVESEL
+746 INVESEL
-753 NKGSEFKI
+753 NKGSEFI
-761 ILPNNILSKNIKLQD
+761 ITLPNNIVSKNIKLQD
-776 KFTQNEKIEIEFSD
+776 KFAQDEKIDIEFSD

>member
-1 MKKRMVIDI
+1 
-10 MNLYEYKEILENINI
+10 MNLYKYKEILENINI

-40 LNQRKVMLLE
+40 LNKRKVMILE
-50 FAIYI
+50 NLIYI
-55 GELFIYL
+55 GEFFIYL
-62 YLNRY
+62 YLNSY

-73 NLISMILILK
+73 NLISVILILK
-83 FIIILTIKEKLKI
+83 FVIILTLKEKLKI

-109 LYIWNIKV
+109 LYVCNIKV

-128 IILLKYSII
+128 IIILKCSII
-137 DCIKVFNKELLDNK
+137 DCIKLFNKELLDNR
-151 HDLNEK
+151 HDLNQK
-157 KLYIKEVKKK
+157 KSYIKEVKKK

-185 SNKIGKSIEESDI
+185 SNKISKSIEESDI

-203 DINKEFIYSNESFN
+203 DINKKFIYSNEAFN
-217 QQMED
+217 MLIQD
-222 YKEDRI
+222 YKNKENRI

-239 KYKNLIDEIKKVAT
+239 KYKNLMDEIKKIVT
-253 ESRGSLNI
+253 EARGNLNI
-261 KSYDGKIYRLGCT
+261 KSYDGKIYRLECI
-274 TDTIDERPVII
+274 TDIIDERLVIV

-312 DVLNEGVIIHDDK
+312 DVLNEGVIIHDNK

-338 DINISEKEIYIED
+338 DINIGKKEIFIED
-351 IKNTVS
+351 IKNIVS
-357 KKFKE
+357 KKFREK
-362 RFLSNIQ
+362 FLSNIQ
-369 LVISE
+369 LVISR

-395 TNIKLNE
+395 TNIKLNA

-447 TNKHI
+447 TKKHI

-459 RMLKTIGLDKLNES
+459 RMLKTIGLEKLNES
-473 IKTYLKEENYGEF
+473 IKTYLKEENYGNF
-486 RRFTVDKLNNID
+486 RRFTIDKLNNVD
-498 ISIAIVKREEE
+498 ISLAIVKREEE
-509 GTLIVVFRMLDCE
+509 GSLIVVFRMLDCE
-522 FKTIQLEKELNRIKE
+522 FKSTQLEKELNRIKE

-548 VAYDIKKPINTIFE
+548 VAYDIKKPINKIFE
-562 ANNNLIESKGK
+562 TNNNLIENKGK
-573 YKSENINNHTRLVK
+573 YNSENINNHTRLVK
-587 QNCYRLIKLL
+587 QNCYRLIRLL
-597 NNVEYVSRI
+597 NNIEYVSRI

-620 VKLLENIVKISR
+620 VKLLENIVKISKT
-632 AYTDKKGIDI
+632 YTDKKGIDI
-642 SFKSDVNK
+642 SFKSEVNK
-650 KILVLDTDK
+650 KILSLDIDK

-665 SILSNAIKFTDTGG
+665 NILSNAIKFTDTGG
-679 KIDINL
+679 RIDINL
-685 YIENEQVCIS
+685 YMENEQVCIS

-706 KTEIIFENFEQLDT
+706 KTEVIFENFEQLDT

-746 IDVESEL
+746 INVESEL
-753 NKGSEFKI
+753 NKGSEFI
-761 ILPNNILSKNIKLQD
+761 ITLPNNIVSKNIKLQD
-776 KFTQNEKIEIEFSD
+776 KFAQDEKIDIEFSD

>member
-1 MKKRMVIDI
+1 MVINI
-10 MNLYEYKEILENINI
+10 MNLYKYKEILENINI

-40 LNQRKVMLLE
+40 LNKRKVMILE
-50 FAIYI
+50 NLIYI
-55 GELFIYL
+55 GEFFIYL
-62 YLNRY
+62 YLNSY

-83 FIIILTIKEKLKI
+83 FVIILTLKEKLKI

-109 LYIWNIKV
+109 LYVCNIKV

-128 IILLKYSII
+128 IIILKCSII
-137 DCIKVFNKELLDNK
+137 DCIKLFNKELLDNR
-151 HDLNEK
+151 HDLNQK
-157 KLYIKEVKKK
+157 KSYIKEVKKK

-185 SNKIGKSIEESDI
+185 SNKISKSIEESDI

-203 DINKEFIYSNESFN
+203 DINKKFIYSNEAFN
-217 QQMED
+217 MLIQD
-222 YKEDRI
+222 YKNKENRI

-239 KYKNLIDEIKKVAT
+239 KYKNLMDEIKKIAT
-253 ESRGSLNI
+253 EARGNLNI
-261 KSYDGKIYRLGCT
+261 KSYDGKIYRLECI
-274 TDTIDERPVII
+274 TDIIDERLVIV

-312 DVLNEGVIIHDDK
+312 DVLNEGVIIHDNK

-338 DINISEKEIYIED
+338 DINIGKKEIFIED
-351 IKNTVS
+351 IKNIVS
-357 KKFKE
+357 KKFREK
-362 RFLSNIQ
+362 FLSNIQ
-369 LVISE
+369 LVISR

-395 TNIKLNE
+395 TNIKLNA

-447 TNKHI
+447 TKKHI

-459 RMLKTIGLDKLNES
+459 RMLKTIGLEKLNES
-473 IKTYLKEENYGEF
+473 IKTYLKEENYGNF
-486 RRFTVDKLNNID
+486 RRFTIDKLNNVD
-498 ISIAIVKREEE
+498 ISLAIVKREEE
-509 GTLIVVFRMLDCE
+509 GSLIVVFRMLDCE
-522 FKTIQLEKELNRIKE
+522 FKSIQLEKELNRIKE

-548 VAYDIKKPINTIFE
+548 VAYDIKKPINKIFE
-562 ANNNLIESKGK
+562 TNNNLIENKGK
-573 YKSENINNHTRLVK
+573 YNSENINNHTRLVK
-587 QNCYRLIKLL
+587 QNCYRLIRLL
-597 NNVEYVSRI
+597 SNVEYVSRI

-620 VKLLENIVKISR
+620 VKLVENIVKISKT
-632 AYTDKKGIDI
+632 YTDKKGIDI
-642 SFKSDVNK
+642 SFKSEVNK
-650 KILVLDTDK
+650 KILSLDIDK

-665 SILSNAIKFTDTGG
+665 NILSNAIKFTDTGG
-679 KIDINL
+679 RIDINL
-685 YIENEQVCIS
+685 YMENEQVCIS

-706 KTEIIFENFEQLDT
+706 KTEVIFENFEQLDT

-746 IDVESEL
+746 INVESEL
-753 NKGSEFKI
+753 NKGSEFI
-761 ILPNNILSKNIKLQD
+761 ITLPNNIVSKNIKLQD
-776 KFTQNEKIEIEFSD
+776 KFAQDEKIDIEFSD

>member
-1 MKKRMVIDI
+1 MVINI
-10 MNLYEYKEILENINI
+10 MNLYKYKEILENINI

-40 LNQRKVMLLE
+40 LNKRKVMILE
-50 FAIYI
+50 NLIYI
-55 GELFIYL
+55 GEFFIYL
-62 YLNRY
+62 YLNSY

-83 FIIILTIKEKLKI
+83 FVIILTLKEKLKI

-109 LYIWNIKV
+109 LYVCNIKV

-128 IILLKYSII
+128 IIILKCSII
-137 DCIKVFNKELLDNK
+137 DCIKLFNKELLDNR
-151 HDLNEK
+151 HDLNQK
-157 KLYIKEVKKK
+157 KSYIKEVKKK

-185 SNKIGKSIEESDI
+185 SNKISKSIEESDI
-198 PIFIL
+198 SIFIL
-203 DINKEFIYSNESFN
+203 DINKKFIYSNEAFN
-217 QQMED
+217 MLIQD
-222 YKEDRI
+222 YKNKENRI
-228 DISKYLQFKFP
+228 EISKYLQFKFP
-239 KYKNLIDEIKKVAT
+239 KYKNLMDEIKKIVT
-253 ESRGSLNI
+253 EARGNLNI
-261 KSYDGKIYRLGCT
+261 KSYDGKIYRLECI
-274 TDTIDERPVII
+274 TDIIDERPVIV

-312 DVLNEGVIIHDDK
+312 DVLNEGVIIHDNK

-338 DINISEKEIYIED
+338 DINIGKKEIFIED
-351 IKNTVS
+351 IKNIVS
-357 KKFKE
+357 KKFREK
-362 RFLSNIQ
+362 FLSNIQ
-369 LVISE
+369 LVISR

-395 TNIKLNE
+395 NNIKLND

-447 TNKHI
+447 TKKHI

-459 RMLKTIGLDKLNES
+459 RMLKTIGLEKLNES
-473 IKTYLKEENYGEF
+473 IKTYLKEENYGNF
-486 RRFTVDKLNNID
+486 RRFTIDKLNNVD
-498 ISIAIVKREEE
+498 ISLAIVKREEE
-509 GTLIVVFRMLDCE
+509 GSLIVVFRMLDCE
-522 FKTIQLEKELNRIKE
+522 FKSIQLEKELNRIKE

-548 VAYDIKKPINTIFE
+548 VAYDIKKPINKIFE
-562 ANNNLIESKGK
+562 TNNNLIENKGK
-573 YKSENINNHTRLVK
+573 YNSENINNHTRLVK
-587 QNCYRLIKLL
+587 QNCYRLIRLL
-597 NNVEYVSRI
+597 NNIEYVSRI

-620 VKLLENIVKISR
+620 VKLLENIVKISKT
-632 AYTDKKGIDI
+632 YTDKKGIDI
-642 SFKSDVNK
+642 SFKSEVNK
-650 KILVLDTDK
+650 KILSLDIDK

-665 SILSNAIKFTDTGG
+665 NILSNAIKFTDTGG
-679 KIDINL
+679 RIDINL
-685 YIENEQVCIS
+685 YMENEQVCIS

-706 KTEIIFENFEQLDT
+706 KTEVIFENFEQLDT

-746 IDVESEL
+746 INVESEL
-753 NKGSEFKI
+753 NKGSEFI
-761 ILPNNILSKNIKLQD
+761 ITLPNNIVSKNIKLQD
-776 KFTQNEKIEIEFSD
+776 KFAQDEKIDIEFSD

>member
-1 MKKRMVIDI
+1 
-10 MNLYEYKEILENINI
+10 MNLYKYKEILENINI

-40 LNQRKVMLLE
+40 LNKRKVMILE
-50 FAIYI
+50 NLIYI
-55 GELFIYL
+55 GEFFIYL
-62 YLNRY
+62 YLNSY

-83 FIIILTIKEKLKI
+83 FVIILTLKEKLKI

-109 LYIWNIKV
+109 LYVCNIKV

-128 IILLKYSII
+128 IIILKCSII
-137 DCIKVFNKELLDNK
+137 DCIKLFNKELLDNR
-151 HDLNEK
+151 HDLNQK
-157 KLYIKEVKKK
+157 KSYIKEVKKK

-185 SNKIGKSIEESDI
+185 SNKISKSIEESDI

-203 DINKEFIYSNESFN
+203 DINKKFIYSNEAFN
-217 QQMED
+217 MLIQD
-222 YKEDRI
+222 YKNKENRI

-239 KYKNLIDEIKKVAT
+239 KYKNLMDEIKKIAT
-253 ESRGSLNI
+253 EARGNLNI
-261 KSYDGKIYRLGCT
+261 KSYDGKIYRLECI
-274 TDTIDERPVII
+274 TDIIDERPVIV

-312 DVLNEGVIIHDDK
+312 DVLNEGVIIHDNK

-338 DINISEKEIYIED
+338 DINIGKKEIFIED
-351 IKNTVS
+351 IKNIVS
-357 KKFKE
+357 KKFREK
-362 RFLSNIQ
+362 FLSNIQ
-369 LVISE
+369 LVISR

-395 TNIKLNE
+395 TNIKLND

-447 TNKHI
+447 TKKHI

-473 IKTYLKEENYGEF
+473 IKTYLKEENYGNF
-486 RRFTVDKLNNID
+486 RRFTIDKLNNVD
-498 ISIAIVKREEE
+498 ISLAIVKREEE
-509 GTLIVVFRMLDCE
+509 GSLIVVFRMLDCE
-522 FKTIQLEKELNRIKE
+522 FKSIQLEKELNRIKE

-548 VAYDIKKPINTIFE
+548 VAYDIKKPINKIFE
-562 ANNNLIESKGK
+562 TNNNLIENKGK
-573 YKSENINNHTRLVK
+573 YNSENINNHTRLVK
-587 QNCYRLIKLL
+587 QNCYRLIRLL
-597 NNVEYVSRI
+597 NNIEYVSRI

-620 VKLLENIVKISR
+620 VKLLENIVKISKT
-632 AYTDKKGIDI
+632 YTDKKGIDI
-642 SFKSDVNK
+642 SFKSEVNK
-650 KILVLDTDK
+650 KILSLDIDK

-665 SILSNAIKFTDTGG
+665 NILSNAIKFTDTGG

-685 YIENEQVCIS
+685 YMQNEQVCIS

-706 KTEIIFENFEQLDT
+706 KTEVIFENFEQLDT

-746 IDVESEL
+746 INVESEL
-753 NKGSEFKI
+753 NKGSEFI
-761 ILPNNILSKNIKLQD
+761 ITLPNNIVSKNIKLQD
-776 KFTQNEKIEIEFSD
+776 KFAQDEKIDIEFSD

>member
-1 MKKRMVIDI
+1 
-10 MNLYEYKEILENINI
+10 MNLYKYKEILENINI

-40 LNQRKVMLLE
+40 LNKRKVMILE
-50 FAIYI
+50 NLIYI
-55 GELFIYL
+55 GEFFIYL
-62 YLNRY
+62 YLNSY

-83 FIIILTIKEKLKI
+83 FVIILTLKEKLKI

-109 LYIWNIKV
+109 LYVCNIKV

-128 IILLKYSII
+128 IIILKCSII
-137 DCIKVFNKELLDNK
+137 DCIKLFNKELLDNR
-151 HDLNEK
+151 HDLNQK
-157 KLYIKEVKKK
+157 KSYIKEVKKK

-185 SNKIGKSIEESDI
+185 SNKISKSIEESDI

-203 DINKEFIYSNESFN
+203 DINKKFIYSNEAFN
-217 QQMED
+217 MLIQD
-222 YKEDRI
+222 YKNKENRI

-239 KYKNLIDEIKKVAT
+239 KYKNLMDEIKKIAT
-253 ESRGSLNI
+253 EARGNLNI
-261 KSYDGKIYRLGCT
+261 KSYDGKIYRLECI
-274 TDTIDERPVII
+274 TDIIDERPVIV

-312 DVLNEGVIIHDDK
+312 DVLNEGVIIHDNK

-338 DINISEKEIYIED
+338 DINIGKKEIFIGD
-351 IKNTVS
+351 IKNIVS
-357 KKFKE
+357 KKFREK
-362 RFLSNIQ
+362 FLSNIQ
-369 LVISE
+369 LVISR

-395 TNIKLNE
+395 TNIKLND

-447 TNKHI
+447 TKKHI

-459 RMLKTIGLDKLNES
+459 RMLKTIGLEKLNES
-473 IKTYLKEENYGEF
+473 IKTYLKEENYGNF
-486 RRFTVDKLNNID
+486 RRFTIDKLNNVD
-498 ISIAIVKREEE
+498 ISLAIVKREEE
-509 GTLIVVFRMLDCE
+509 GSLIVVFRMLDCE
-522 FKTIQLEKELNRIKE
+522 FKSTQLEKELNRIKE

-548 VAYDIKKPINTIFE
+548 VAYDIKKPINKIFE
-562 ANNNLIESKGK
+562 TNNNLIENKGK
-573 YKSENINNHTRLVK
+573 YNSENINNHTRLVK
-587 QNCYRLIKLL
+587 QNCYRLIRLL
-597 NNVEYVSRI
+597 SNVEYVSRI

-620 VKLLENIVKISR
+620 VKLVENIVKISKT
-632 AYTDKKGIDI
+632 YTDKKGIDI
-642 SFKSDVNK
+642 SFKSEVNK
-650 KILVLDTDK
+650 KILSLDIDK

-665 SILSNAIKFTDTGG
+665 NILSNAIKFTDTGG
-679 KIDINL
+679 RIDINL
-685 YIENEQVCIS
+685 YMENEQVCIS

-706 KTEIIFENFEQLDT
+706 KTEVIFENFEQLDT

-746 IDVESEL
+746 INVESEL
-753 NKGSEFKI
+753 NKGSEFI
-761 ILPNNILSKNIKLQD
+761 ITLPNNIVSKNIKLQD
-776 KFTQNEKIEIEFSD
+776 KFAQDEKIDIEFSD

>member
-1 MKKRMVIDI
+1 
-10 MNLYEYKEILENINI
+10 MNLYEYKEILQNINI
-25 IVIFSIPIISLILYT
+25 IVIFSISIVSLILYK
-40 LNQRKVMLLE
+40 LNQRKVILLE
-50 FAIYI
+50 FVIYI
-55 GELFIYL
+55 SEIFIYL
-62 YLNRY
+62 YSNSY
-67 IIIGNI
+67 IITNSI
-73 NLISMILILK
+73 NLINMTLILKFAIISIIKEKLRINNFSYKFMLILVLLNIFKIRVEYTILINIVLNILILK
-83 FIIILTIKEKLKI
+83 C
-96 NNFLYKFILILGL
+96 
-109 LYIWNIKV
+109 
-117 EYSILINIILN
+117 
-128 IILLKYSII
+128 SII
-137 DCIKVFNKELLDNK
+137 DYIKIFNKELLDNK
-151 HDLNEK
+151 NDLNEK
-157 KLYIKEVKKK
+157 KYYIKEVKNK
-167 IKSEKELQKNYK
+167 IKQEKEFQKNYK

-185 SNKIGKSIEESDI
+185 SNKISKSIEESDI

-217 QQMED
+217 KLIDD
-222 YKEDRI
+222 YNDKENRI

-239 KYKNLIDEIKKVAT
+239 KYKNLMEEINKVIT
-253 ESRGSLNI
+253 QSRVSLNI
-261 KSYDGKIYRLGCT
+261 KSYDRKIYRLECT
-274 TDTIDERPVII
+274 TDTIDDRAVII

-299 KLEESENMYKNLM
+299 KLEESEQMYKKLM
-312 DVLNEGVIIHDDK
+312 DVLNEGIIIHDNK

-338 DINISEKEIYIED
+338 DINIIEKEITIEN
-351 IKNTVS
+351 IKNTIS

-362 RFLSNIQ
+362 KFLSSIQ
-369 LVISE
+369 SVISG
-374 KEEKVINKI
+374 KEEKTINKI
-383 ELINGRIVELVT
+383 ELINGNIIELVT
-395 TNIKLNE
+395 TNIKLND
-402 EDLLISIV
+402 EDLLISIL

-430 KLLLQTLPEGI
+430 KILLQTLPEGI
-441 VIVNPT
+441 VIVNPM

-473 IKTYLKEENYGEF
+473 IKTYLKEEYYGEF
-486 RRFTVDKLNNID
+486 RRFTIDNINNID
-498 ISIAIVKREEE
+498 ISLAIVKREEE
-509 GTLIVVFRMLDCE
+509 GNLVVVFRMLDYE
-522 FKTIQLEKELNRIKE
+522 FKSIQLEKELNRIKE
-537 KNKFKTEFLSN
+537 KNKFKTEFLYN

-562 ANNNLIESKGK
+562 ANNKLIE
-573 YKSENINNHTRLVK
+573 YKENYDSENINNHTRLVT

-597 NNVEYVSRI
+597 NNIEYVSRI

-620 VKLLENIVKISR
+620 VKLVENIVKVSR
-632 AYTDKKGIDI
+632 TYTDKKGIQI
-642 SFKSDVNK
+642 SFKSEINK
-650 KILVLDTDK
+650 KILALDIDK
-659 VEKIIL
+659 LEKIIL
-665 SILSNAIKFTDTGG
+665 NILSNAIKFTDTGG
-679 KIDINL
+679 AIDINL

-706 KTEIIFENFEQLDT
+706 KTEIIFENFEQIDT

-746 IDVESEL
+746 INVESEL

>member
-1 MKKRMVIDI
+1 
-10 MNLYEYKEILENINI
+10 MNLYKYKEILENINI

-40 LNQRKVMLLE
+40 LNKRKVMILE
-50 FAIYI
+50 NLIYI
-55 GELFIYL
+55 GEFFIYL
-62 YLNRY
+62 YLNSY

-73 NLISMILILK
+73 NLISVILILK
-83 FIIILTIKEKLKI
+83 FVIILTLKEKLKI

-109 LYIWNIKV
+109 LYVCNIKV

-128 IILLKYSII
+128 IIILKCSII
-137 DCIKVFNKELLDNK
+137 DCIKLFNKELLDNR
-151 HDLNEK
+151 HDLNQK
-157 KLYIKEVKKK
+157 KSYIKEVKKK

-185 SNKIGKSIEESDI
+185 SNKISKSIEESDI

-203 DINKEFIYSNESFN
+203 DINKKFIYSNEAFN
-217 QQMED
+217 MLIQD
-222 YKEDRI
+222 YKNKENRI

-239 KYKNLIDEIKKVAT
+239 KYKNLMDEIKKIAT
-253 ESRGSLNI
+253 EARGNLNI
-261 KSYDGKIYRLGCT
+261 KSYDGKIYRLECI
-274 TDTIDERPVII
+274 TDIIDERPVIV

-312 DVLNEGVIIHDDK
+312 DVLNEGVIIHDNK

-338 DINISEKEIYIED
+338 DINIGKKEIFIED
-351 IKNTVS
+351 IKNIVS
-357 KKFKE
+357 KKFREK
-362 RFLSNIQ
+362 FLSNIQ
-369 LVISE
+369 LVISR

-395 TNIKLNE
+395 TNIKLND

-447 TNKHI
+447 TKKHI

-459 RMLKTIGLDKLNES
+459 RMLKTIGLEKLNES
-473 IKTYLKEENYGEF
+473 IKNYLKEENYGNF
-486 RRFTVDKLNNID
+486 RRFTIDKLNNVD
-498 ISIAIVKREEE
+498 ISLAIVKREEE
-509 GTLIVVFRMLDCE
+509 GSLIVVFRMLDCE
-522 FKTIQLEKELNRIKE
+522 FKSTQLEKELNRIKE

-548 VAYDIKKPINTIFE
+548 VAYDIKKPINKIFE
-562 ANNNLIESKGK
+562 TNNNLIENKGK
-573 YKSENINNHTRLVK
+573 YNSENINNHTRLVK
-587 QNCYRLIKLL
+587 QNCYRLIRLL
-597 NNVEYVSRI
+597 SNVEYVSRI

-620 VKLLENIVKISR
+620 VKLVENIVKISKT
-632 AYTDKKGIDI
+632 YTDKKGIDI
-642 SFKSDVNK
+642 SFKSEVNK
-650 KILVLDTDK
+650 KILSLDIDK

-665 SILSNAIKFTDTGG
+665 NILSNAIKFTDTGG
-679 KIDINL
+679 KININL
-685 YIENEQVCIS
+685 YMHNEQVCIS

-706 KTEIIFENFEQLDT
+706 KTEVIFENFEQLDT

-746 IDVESEL
+746 INVESEL
-753 NKGSEFKI
+753 NKGSEFI
-761 ILPNNILSKNIKLQD
+761 ITLPNNIVSKNIKLQD
-776 KFTQNEKIEIEFSD
+776 KFAQDEKIDIEFSD

>member
-1 MKKRMVIDI
+1 MVINI
-10 MNLYEYKEILENINI
+10 MNLYKYKEILENINI

-40 LNQRKVMLLE
+40 LNKRKVMILE
-50 FAIYI
+50 NLIYI
-55 GELFIYL
+55 GEFFIYL
-62 YLNRY
+62 YLNSY

-83 FIIILTIKEKLKI
+83 FVIILTLKEKLKI

-109 LYIWNIKV
+109 LYVCNIKV

-128 IILLKYSII
+128 IIILKCSII
-137 DCIKVFNKELLDNK
+137 DCIKLFNKELLDNR
-151 HDLNEK
+151 HDLNQK
-157 KLYIKEVKKK
+157 KSYIKEVKKK

-185 SNKIGKSIEESDI
+185 SNKISKSIEESDI

-203 DINKEFIYSNESFN
+203 DINKKFIYSNEAFN
-217 QQMED
+217 MLIQD
-222 YKEDRI
+222 YKNKENRI

-239 KYKNLIDEIKKVAT
+239 KYKNLMDEIKKIAT
-253 ESRGSLNI
+253 EARGNLNI
-261 KSYDGKIYRLGCT
+261 KSYDGKIYRLECI
-274 TDTIDERPVII
+274 TDIIDERPVIV

-312 DVLNEGVIIHDDK
+312 DVLNEGVIIHDNK

-338 DINISEKEIYIED
+338 DINIGKKEIFIED
-351 IKNTVS
+351 IKNIVS
-357 KKFKE
+357 KKFREK
-362 RFLSNIQ
+362 FLSNIQ
-369 LVISE
+369 LVISK

-395 TNIKLNE
+395 TNIKLND

-447 TNKHI
+447 TKKHI

-459 RMLKTIGLDKLNES
+459 RMLKTIGLEKLNES
-473 IKTYLKEENYGEF
+473 IKTYLKEENYGNF
-486 RRFTVDKLNNID
+486 RRFTIDKLNNVD
-498 ISIAIVKREEE
+498 ISLAIVKREEE
-509 GTLIVVFRMLDCE
+509 GSLIVVFRMLDCE
-522 FKTIQLEKELNRIKE
+522 FKSTQLEKELNRIKE

-548 VAYDIKKPINTIFE
+548 VAYDIKKPINKIFE
-562 ANNNLIESKGK
+562 TNNNLIENKGK
-573 YKSENINNHTRLVK
+573 YNSENINNHTRLVK
-587 QNCYRLIKLL
+587 QNCYRLIRLL
-597 NNVEYVSRI
+597 SNVEYVSRI

-620 VKLLENIVKISR
+620 VKLVENIVKISKT
-632 AYTDKKGIDI
+632 YTDKKGIDI
-642 SFKSDVNK
+642 SFKSEVNK
-650 KILVLDTDK
+650 KILSLDIDK

-665 SILSNAIKFTDTGG
+665 NILSNAIKFTDTGG

-685 YIENEQVCIS
+685 YMHNEQVCIS

-706 KTEIIFENFEQLDT
+706 KTEVIFENFEQLDT

-746 IDVESEL
+746 INVESEL
-753 NKGSEFKI
+753 NKGSEFI
-761 ILPNNILSKNIKLQD
+761 ITLPNNIVSKNIKLQD
-776 KFTQNEKIEIEFSD
+776 KFAQDEKIDIEFSD

>member
-1 MKKRMVIDI
+1 
-10 MNLYEYKEILENINI
+10 MNLYKYKEILENINI

-40 LNQRKVMLLE
+40 LNKRKVMILE
-50 FAIYI
+50 NLIYI
-55 GELFIYL
+55 GEFFIYL
-62 YLNRY
+62 YLNSY

-83 FIIILTIKEKLKI
+83 FVIILTLKEKLKI

-109 LYIWNIKV
+109 LYVCNIKV

-128 IILLKYSII
+128 IIILKCSII
-137 DCIKVFNKELLDNK
+137 DCIKLFNKELLDNR
-151 HDLNEK
+151 HDLNQK
-157 KLYIKEVKKK
+157 KSYIKEIKKK

-185 SNKIGKSIEESDI
+185 SNKISKSIEESDI

-203 DINKEFIYSNESFN
+203 DINKKFIYSNEAFN
-217 QQMED
+217 MLIQD
-222 YKEDRI
+222 YKNKENRI

-239 KYKNLIDEIKKVAT
+239 KYKNLMDEIKKIAT
-253 ESRGSLNI
+253 EARGNLNI
-261 KSYDGKIYRLGCT
+261 KSYDGKIYRLECI
-274 TDTIDERPVII
+274 TDIIDERPVIV

-312 DVLNEGVIIHDDK
+312 DVLNEGVIIHDNK

-338 DINISEKEIYIED
+338 DINIGKKEIFIED
-351 IKNTVS
+351 IKNIVS
-357 KKFKE
+357 KKFREK
-362 RFLSNIQ
+362 FLSNIQ
-369 LVISE
+369 LVISR

-395 TNIKLNE
+395 TNIKLND

-447 TNKHI
+447 TKKHI

-459 RMLKTIGLDKLNES
+459 RMLKTIGLEKLNES
-473 IKTYLKEENYGEF
+473 IKTYLKEENYGNF
-486 RRFTVDKLNNID
+486 RRFTIDKLNNVD
-498 ISIAIVKREEE
+498 ISLAIVKREEE
-509 GTLIVVFRMLDCE
+509 GSLIVVFRMLDCE
-522 FKTIQLEKELNRIKE
+522 FKSIQLEKELNRIKE

-548 VAYDIKKPINTIFE
+548 VAYDIKKPINKIFE
-562 ANNNLIESKGK
+562 TNNNLIENKGK
-573 YKSENINNHTRLVK
+573 YNSENINNHTRLVK
-587 QNCYRLIKLL
+587 QNCYRLIRLL
-597 NNVEYVSRI
+597 NNIEYVSRI

-620 VKLLENIVKISR
+620 VKLLENIVKISKT
-632 AYTDKKGIDI
+632 YTDKKGIDI
-642 SFKSDVNK
+642 SFKSEVNK
-650 KILVLDTDK
+650 KILSLDIDK

-665 SILSNAIKFTDTGG
+665 NILSNAIKFTDTGG
-679 KIDINL
+679 RIDINL
-685 YIENEQVCIS
+685 YMENEQVCIS

-706 KTEIIFENFEQLDT
+706 KTEVIFENFEQLDT

-746 IDVESEL
+746 INVESEL
-753 NKGSEFKI
+753 NKGSEFI
-761 ILPNNILSKNIKLQD
+761 ITLPNNIVSKNIKLQD
-776 KFTQNEKIEIEFSD
+776 KFAQDEKIDIEFSD